1 MANKKNVE
9 TNKKNTEI
17 KNKKSNEI
25 EQKKPTQKKKR
36 RLHSHL
42 KVNIPLFQSLMMI
55 LPSLAKHAAAES
67 IDNSSDAADQ
77 VTANNVTEKDV
88 TDDHS
93 KADSS
98 AVALQEAQTSDSDV
112 NSTLNAS
119 HAPHG
124 SSSHLVPSHHLSTL
138 SHPQVHYIPSVSMP
152 TISSGSNGQPTHS
165 NAPKTPAL
173 PVTFMPE
180 VIKGTYGEL
189 HVDANGQYTFVLNP
203 NSPQYILL
211 NQHQPGTDHFALH
224 LSNGSSIIV
233 QIPVTGKQDTPSI
246 SGDLTGVVT
255 EDHNIDS
262 QGLLHANGKID
273 VIDPDQNESSVTP
286 EVISGKY
293 GSLTID
299 ADGHWQYQVD
309 NSLSNVQALTAA
321 TSLHESF
328 TIHTKDGTPQTI
340 DMTIGGN
347 DDNAVITGMGKGS
360 VTEESQLQTSGTLS
374 VIDADTGE
382 AHFSNTDIVGSF
394 GTLHLTDSGKW
405 TYDLDNTNPAVQA
418 LGQGSTATDPFT
430 VHSADGTPHNVTI
443 NVRGTNDNPV
453 VSSQSP
459 HLPSK
464 ANISAPPS
472 GLGKTIYEDVNVQ
485 NGHLHTGGQL
495 HVDDKDFNEST
506 FLPENLHGA
515 YGELKL
521 TSQGTWS
528 YIANN
533 NNPNIEQ
540 LNNGDTLTERFKIH
554 TKDGSVFE
562 LNVYINGT
570 NDKATVS
577 TATVS
582 IDETDRAVTASGTLT
597 STDVDNADNTFTP
610 NSISGT
616 NGDLTIDANGH
627 WSFTANSAFN
637 QLNVGDKVE
646 ETFTVSSV
654 DGTPSTI
661 KVTINGTNDKATV
674 SSATVTIDETDKAVT
689 TSGTLTSTDVDN
701 PDNTFTPG
709 SISGTNGDLTID
721 ANGHWTFTANSTF
734 NQLNVGDKVEET
746 FTVSSIDG
754 TTSTIKVTLN
764 GTNDKATVSSAT
776 VAIDEIDKAVTTSG
790 TLTST
795 DVDNPNNTFTPD
807 SISGTN
813 GDLTID
819 ANGHW
824 AFAANSAFNQLNVGD
839 KVEESFTVSSVDGTP
854 STIKVTING
863 TNDAATVSSATVAID
878 ETDTAISTSGT
889 LTSTDVDNPDN
900 AFTPDSIT
908 GTNGDLTIDAN
919 GHWAFTANSAFNQ
932 LNVGDKVE
940 ETFTV
945 SSIDGTPSTIKVTIN
960 GTNDAAT
967 VSTATVAVDETDTA
981 ISTSGTLTSTNV
993 DNPDNA
999 FTPDSITG
1007 TNGDLTIDANGHW
1020 NFTANSAFNQLNVGD
1035 KIEETFT
1042 VSSIDGT
1049 TSTIKVMINGT
1060 NDTAT
1065 VSTATVSVDETD
1077 SAITTSGTLTST
1089 DVDNPDNTF
1098 TPDSIAGTNGDLTI
1112 DANGLWSFTANSA
1125 FNQLNVGDKVE
1136 ETFTVSSVDGTTSTI
1151 KVTINGTNDAAT
1163 VSSATVAIDETD
1175 KATTTSGTLTSTD
1188 VDNPDNAFTPD
1199 SISGTNGDL
1208 TIDATGHWVFTA
1220 NSAFNQLNIGDKVE
1234 ETFTVSS
1241 IDGTPSTI
1249 KVTINGT
1256 NDTATVSSATV
1267 AIDETD
1273 KAVTTSGTLTSI
1285 DVDNP
1290 DNAFTPDS
1298 ISGTNGDLTIDANGH
1313 WVFTANSAFNQLNVG
1328 DKVEETFTVSSVD
1341 GTPSTIK
1348 VTINGTNDTAT
1359 VSSAT
1364 VAIDETDIAV
1374 TTSGTLT
1381 STDVDNPDNA
1391 FTPDSIAG
1399 TNGNLTID
1407 TNGHWTFTANSAFNQ
1422 LNVGDKVEETFTVSS
1437 IDGTPSTIKVTI
1449 NGTNDAATV
1458 STATVSV
1465 DETDKAVTTS
1475 GTLTSTDVDNP
1486 DNTFAPDSISGT
1498 NGDLTIDATGHWVFI
1513 ANSAFNQLNVG
1524 DKVEETFTVSS
1535 IDGTPSTIKV
1545 TINGTN
1551 DAATVSSA
1559 TVAIDETDKAVTTS
1573 GTLTSTDVDN
1583 PDNAFQPDSISGTN
1597 GDLIIDASGHWMFT
1611 ANSAFNQLNVGDK
1624 VEETFTMSSV
1634 DGTPSTIKVTINGTN
1649 DTATVSSATVAI
1661 DETDK
1666 AVTTSGTLTS
1676 IDVDNPDNAFTPD
1689 SISGTNGDLTIDA
1702 TGHWVFIA
1710 NSAFNQLNVGDKVEE
1725 TFTVSSIDGTPST
1738 IKVTINGT
1746 NDAATVSSATVAID
1760 ETDKA
1765 VTTSGTLTST
1775 DVDNPDNTF
1784 TPDSIGGTNGNL
1796 TIDANGH
1803 WIFTANSA
1811 FNQLNIGDKVEES
1824 FTVSSV
1830 DGTPSTIK
1838 VMINGTNDT
1847 ATVSSAT
1854 VAIDETDKAVTTSGT
1869 LTSTDVDNPDNTFT
1883 PDSISGTNGDL
1894 TIDANGHWAFTANSA
1909 FNQLNVGDKVEE
1921 TFTVSS
1927 VDGTPSTIKVT
1938 INGTN
1943 DAATV
1948 SSATVAID
1956 ETDKAVTTSGTLTST
1971 DVDNPDNT
1979 FTPDSISGTNGDLTI
1994 DANGHWVFTAS
2005 SSFNQL
2011 NVGDKVEETFTVS
2024 SIDGTASTI
2033 KVTINGTNDK
2043 ATVSTAT
2050 VSVDETDK
2058 AVTTSGTLT
2067 STDVDNPDNTFTP
2080 DSITGTNG
2088 NLTIGANGQWTFT
2101 PNSAFNQL
2109 NVGDKVEETFTVTS
2123 VDGTPSTIKVTINGT
2138 NDAATV
2144 SSATIAID
2152 ETDKAVTTS
2161 GTLTSTDVDN
2171 PDNTFTPDSIA
2182 GTNGNLTIG
2191 ANGQWTFTANSAFNQ
2206 LNVGDKVEETF
2217 TVSSVDGTP
2226 STIKVTINGTNDKA
2240 TVSSATVAIDET
2252 DKAVTTSGT
2261 LISND
2266 VDNPDNAFT
2275 PDSISGTNGDLTI
2288 DANGHWVFTA
2298 NSAFNQLNVGDKVE
2312 ETFTVSSIDGTPS
2325 TIKVTINGTND
2336 AATVSSAT
2344 VAIDETDKAVT
2355 TSGTLTSTDVDN
2367 PDNAFTPDSISGTNG
2382 DLTIDAN
2389 GHWTF
2394 TANSAFNQLNVGD
2407 KVEETFT
2414 VSSVDGTPST
2424 IKVTINGTNDAATV
2438 SSATVAIDETDK
2450 ATTTSGTLTS
2460 TDVDNPDNTFTP
2472 DSITGANGDLTID
2485 ANGHWAFTANSA
2497 FNQLNVGDKVEE
2509 TFTVSSVDGT
2519 SSTIKVTINGTNDVA
2534 TVSTATVSV
2543 DETDKAVTTSGTLTS
2558 TDVDNPD
2565 NTFTPDSIVGAN
2577 GDLTIDANGH
2587 WVFTANSAFNQLNV
2601 GDKVEE
2607 TFTVTSVDGTPSTIK
2622 VTINGTNDAA
2632 TVSSATV
2639 AIDETDK
2646 AVTTSGTLTS
2656 TDVDNTDNTFTPDSV
2671 VGSNGDL
2678 TIDANGHWT
2687 FTANSAFNQLN
2698 VGDKVEE
2705 TFTVSSIDG
2714 TPSTIKVTIN
2724 GTNDAATV
2732 SSATVAIDETD
2743 KAVTT
2748 SGTLTNTDVDNP
2760 DNTFTPDSIS
2770 GTNGD
2775 LTIDTN
2781 GHWVFTANST
2791 FNQLNVGDK
2800 VEETFTVS
2808 SIDGTP
2814 STIKIT
2820 INGTNDKAVISGTSA
2835 GAVTEESQLQTSG
2848 SLTVTDV
2855 DAGQGHFSNT
2865 DIAGTLGTLH
2875 LTNSGTWTYDLDNT
2889 NPTVQ
2894 ALGKGTTATDTITV
2908 HSADGTPH
2916 QITIT
2921 VNGTNDKAI
2930 IGGTNSGAVTEESQ
2944 LQTSGT
2950 LTVTDVDTGEA
2961 HFSNTD
2967 IAGTLGTLHLT
2978 DNGTWT
2984 YDLDNTNP
2992 QVQALGKGA
3001 TATDTITVNSA
3012 DGTPHQITITVNGTN
3027 DTAVIGGTSAGA
3039 VTEETQLQTSG
3050 SLTITDTDTGEA
3062 HFSNTDIKGS
3072 LGTLHLTDAGQW
3084 TYDLDNTNPTVQALG
3099 KGAATT
3105 DTITVTSADGTTHQV
3120 TIAVNGTND
3129 KAIITGTNTG
3139 AVTEDQDLTNQLN
3152 VHPNYM
3158 LTQGKLFITDVD
3170 TNEATFPMQSGI
3182 VGDHGI
3188 GSFTLIPSGIWLF
3201 SADSKQAAVQALGV
3215 GETLT
3220 ESTTITSVDGTQ
3232 KTILI
3237 TINGTNDAPVITPV
3251 ATQTVT
3257 EDGSKT
3263 ITFHATDIDTTDTL
3277 TPSVSATHGSASLN
3291 AQGEIVFT
3299 PDANYN
3305 GPASVVLSVTDGH
3318 TTTSQT
3324 INVDVTPANDAPVI
3338 NPIVPVS
3345 ATEDGAVVTGQLTS
3359 TDIDTGDTATFTT
3372 TSTQGGFTLNADGS
3386 YNLDPTDASFQHLKA
3401 GEISTFTIP
3410 VTVTDS
3416 AGATDTKDLVITVT
3430 GTNDTPVISGVDTGA
3445 LKEDVSVNPQ
3455 SNELTATGKL
3465 DIVDIDT
3472 GEGSFISHGFNK
3484 TALQGHYG
3492 KLEISQ
3498 DGSWSYS
3505 ADNSQTAIQSLGEGE
3520 QLTDTIKVTSKDG
3533 TTHDVVVTINGTND
3547 TAVIGGTSAGAV
3559 TEETQ
3564 LQTSGTLTVTD
3575 TDTGEAHFANTDIQ
3589 GTLGTLHLTDNGA
3602 WTYDLDNTNPA
3613 VQALGNGAT
3622 ATDTITVHSA
3632 DGTPHQVTITVNGTN
3647 DNAVVGGVDTASVTE
3662 KAAGDNMSPDHAQS
3676 GMATLRVST
3685 LNANGHLSV
3694 IDPDSGQSGFAD
3706 NNVGYNYHGT
3716 YGDLILNPNGDWNY
3730 YADAG
3735 SLSHIGGRP
3744 TTRGSAIDKLGEGE
3758 TLTDTITV
3766 HTKDG
3771 TPHNI
3776 VITINGS
3783 NDRPYCSS
3791 EVQLNAGTE
3800 DTRQT
3805 ITAAQLLQNSID
3817 VDKNDSGLLTV
3828 ANLHP
3833 DHGSILDNQNGTYT
3847 FTPEKDYNGK
3857 VHFTYDVK
3865 DAHGDVTHT
3874 GATSSLSAVADK
3886 AVISGSD
3893 TGTIIEDHNVGHS
3906 SLQPV
3911 VASGLLSVTDPDAGQ
3926 DHFQVNLLLGE
3937 QAIHDPFGGFLRIT
3951 PSGAWGY
3958 EVANSRLQSLAEGE
3972 VEKVVYRVYSA
3983 DHTAHDI
3990 TITVTGT
3997 NDQPSITATTLAHGT
4012 EDTHYQ
4018 MQVSQ
4023 FGFSDIDTG
4032 DTLHSI
4038 AITDLPSATQGKF
4051 VLDGHDV
4058 TAGQHI
4064 PTADIS
4070 KLQFIPAQDFN
4081 GDVQFKYTVND
4092 GHDDSQE
4099 ATNTLHIDA
4108 VGDKAVISGV
4118 DTGDVY
4124 ENRNPDMSP
4133 DFAQSGMAHLT
4144 NSMIHVEGQLTI
4156 IDPDTGE
4163 NSFDSKGIGY
4173 TYHGK
4178 YGHLILNTDGKW
4190 FYGVATGTADVN
4202 GGLTTNVGSTI
4213 DQLGANETLTDTITI
4228 QSKDGTT
4235 HDIVITIHGDN
4246 DRPYCSSEVQLNS
4259 GKEDLAQTIT
4269 ATELLAN
4276 TIDVDSNDLGKLTVA
4291 NLHADHGSI
4300 LDNQDGTYTFT
4311 PTKDYNG
4318 QIHFS
4323 YDVTDAHG
4331 GTTHTGAS
4339 TTLTATPDG
4348 AIISE
4353 VTTDHVTEDGSHSSH
4368 NAGVTTELAN
4378 GRLQVVDPDSGENK
4392 FQYSQFGESTVH
4404 DPFGGMLRIDSMG
4417 NWGYSVNNA
4426 NLQHLAQGQTET
4438 VIYRVHSYDGT
4449 AYELHIDVVGTNDA
4463 PTVTQV
4469 ALSNGTE
4476 DTHYQMQA
4484 SQFGFTDV
4492 DSGDTLHSV
4501 AITDLPPATQGKFV
4515 LDGHDVTAG
4524 QHIPTA
4530 DISKL
4535 QFVPA
4540 QDFNGDVQF
4549 KYTVNDGHDDSQEAT
4564 NTLHIDAVGDTAV
4577 ITGTTTGDVDEGHG
4591 TYHDRSPN
4599 YAQLGMA
4606 KLTNDPL
4613 YTDGKLEIIDPD
4625 TGEAQFDTKGIGYS
4639 YHGTYGQLIL
4649 NADGNWHYKVT
4660 VGSNQQNVA
4669 TKIDQLGD
4677 GQELTDTI
4685 TIYSKDGTAQ
4695 DIVITIHGDN
4705 DRPYIS
4711 SEVTLSTGTEDTALT
4726 FTKADLLANTVDV
4739 DANDAGKLSIA
4750 NLLVDHGSVVDNKD
4764 GTYTFTPTKDYNGQV
4779 HFSYDVTDAHG
4790 GTTHTGANTSLAAVN
4805 DAATFT
4811 GDSSSI
4817 KEDTNIHHNA
4827 HITGSATIPDAL
4839 SCHGHLI
4846 VSDADGHGEAALDLK
4861 GQPKISL
4868 DGTYGH
4874 FDITS
4879 TGTWVYKADNK
4890 STPIQDLDN
4899 GQTLTDSIEVTS
4911 KDGTKHSITVTING
4925 TTDDPTLHSLSDSGV
4940 QHSGPVEGNLLTGSG
4955 TDQGL
4960 SGAATDTDS
4969 NAHLVLQDI
4978 QIKDPV
4984 SGYVAVRPGQPHTMA
4999 GIGTLAI
5006 EANGHYTFTPEA
5018 GFTGKVPSMVYRVGD
5033 DGGNPIGDSS
5043 QNSLSIEVT
5052 PPLQHAPT
5060 VTGQTVS
5067 TNEDITRTITTSEFG
5082 YSDQDGDALQFV
5094 TISSIPSH
5102 GSLLL
5107 NGNAVTANQQISKAD
5122 LDAGHLT
5129 FTPNNN
5135 ENGANYAQFTFTA
5148 NDGHK
5153 NSAGATMVVDVNAV
5167 NDAPIVG
5174 SSFISS
5180 LEDKP
5185 HAFTTADF
5193 KYSDIDGD
5201 ALNHIT
5207 ITNVAHG
5214 VLSLNGT
5221 TVNVGDDVSASD
5233 VSSLIFTPTH
5243 NYFSSGVSGL
5253 GAVQFTA
5260 NDGHLD
5266 SKEGSI
5272 LINIASVADPATFS
5286 GDSTGVAK
5294 EDITLQASGTLTAS
5308 DPDGTAGFTAVQG
5321 GAGIAGSKGYGHA
5334 HIDVNGHWTYDLD
5347 NNHPI
5352 VQQLGEGQT
5361 DTETITVQS
5370 ADGTHHD
5377 IVVTITGTNDAPIL
5391 GVNQTS
5397 STAGTLTETD
5407 VDVNDTHTFSIVS
5420 STGQFGSLSVD
5431 PNTGDYIY
5439 TPNTSITGMSY
5450 NSATNSYH
5458 GVDVFEVKVSDGH
5471 TEDSKFITFDA
5482 SGHVTMSPTGSLVT
5496 STTVLHQPVVTTT
5509 QPTLPSGTNVAPTN
5523 TVTLDLASTSDSGS
5537 SQTDNLTNDT
5547 TPTITG
5553 HTDIPFSKVTI
5564 YDGSTPVGH
5573 SVSDASGQYS
5583 VAVSSLSEGDHNLS
5597 AKALAPSSVLPA
5609 TSSLLSVHI
5618 DTQVHVGIQTDPI
5631 TADNVINAQESNS
5644 SIDITGSVSGD
5655 YNAGDIVT
5663 LDVNRTQ
5670 HTGVVDAKGHYS
5682 IAVPGSELIA
5692 DADQKI
5698 EASVAVTDTAGNS
5711 AHATADVTYQVDTQ
5725 VSVPTITFEN
5735 AGADNLYS
5743 KAEIARGQANT
5754 ITATVTPPGDAKIG
5768 EHLVVNGQDH
5778 VLDAH
5783 TLQHGIQIEV
5793 HPGSN
5798 VQATMTDE
5806 HGNTAGS
5813 QGFAASAI
5821 PEPIIVRP
5829 PSGSHQVSGTLGVPP
5844 LLPSLTPVPTAQSGW
5859 RIHLP
5864 NGQYVTSH
5872 HGQYGTL
5879 TIDPQTGHLHYQE
5892 QAQVHTGPHGSAS
5905 GIGQHEDKFEVALQ
5919 GSNQD
5924 EVVAHVNIQI
5934 LSHGPGNS
5942 GKLTVGTEVVDMTIT
5957 PLVHT
5962 SHPAPPPPPP
5972 VQHDEPDMASQ
5983 ADFTVT
5989 LSDDSNLDL
5998 TQQTHQEP
6006 DQKTSHH
6013 GAAAYLDAL
6022 GIKPDATSTT
6032 VHDQPAD
6039 MDIVLAQVD
6048 QQDATTHDQAHLD
6061 MSDALEH
6068 HDANINHNQDDEHH
6082 HNDIDGLPD
6091 IDPNS

>member
-1 MANKKNVE
+1 MIKMANKKNVKA
-9 TNKKNTEI
+9 NKKNTEI
-17 KNKKSNEI
+17 KNKKSNEL

-67 IDNSSDAADQ
+67 IDNASDAADQ

-138 SHPQVHYIPSVSMP
+138 SHPQVHYIPSVSIP

-165 NAPKTPAL
+165 NAPTTPAL

-189 HVDANGQYTFVLNP
+189 HVDANGQYTFILNP

-347 DDNAVITGMGKGS
+347 DDNAFITGVDAGTLTEDLTTQVQGQLSVTDSDLGEDHFQASQVTSNFGTLSITKGGAWTYNLDNNNPVVQKLGQGSTATDIVTVHSADGTAHQVMVTINGTNDHAVITSSSANSPSSFFAIGTSNGSSQVTEDKDLTVSGQLNITDIDSKEAHFSNSDLKGTLGTLHLKDNGDWS
-360 VTEESQLQTSGTLS
+360 YDLDNKNPQVQALGQGSTTTDIITIHSADGTPHQIAITVNGTNDKAVISGTSSGAVTEETQLQTSGTLA
-374 VIDADTGE
+374 VTDVDTGE
-382 AHFSNTDIVGSF
+382 AHFATSSTGSTDIAGSF
-394 GTLHLTDSGKW
+394 GTLHLTDTGSW
-405 TYDLDNTNPAVQA
+405 TYDLDNKNPAVQA
-418 LGQGSTATDPFT
+418 LGKGATATDTIT
-430 VHSADGTPHNVTI
+430 VHSADGTPHQVTI
-443 NVRGTNDNPV
+443 
-453 VSSQSP
+453 
-459 HLPSK
+459 
-464 ANISAPPS
+464 
-472 GLGKTIYEDVNVQ
+472 
-485 NGHLHTGGQL
+485 
-495 HVDDKDFNEST
+495 
-506 FLPENLHGA
+506 
-515 YGELKL
+515 
-521 TSQGTWS
+521 
-528 YIANN
+528 
-533 NNPNIEQ
+533 
-540 LNNGDTLTERFKIH
+540 
-554 TKDGSVFE
+554 
-562 LNVYINGT
+562 
-570 NDKATVS
+570 TV
-577 TATVS
+577 
-582 IDETDRAVTASGTLT
+582 
-597 STDVDNADNTFTP
+597 
-610 NSISGT
+610 
-616 NGDLTIDANGH
+616 
-627 WSFTANSAFN
+627 
-637 QLNVGDKVE
+637 
-646 ETFTVSSV
+646 
-654 DGTPSTI
+654 
-661 KVTINGTNDKATV
+661 
-674 SSATVTIDETDKAVT
+674 
-689 TSGTLTSTDVDN
+689 
-701 PDNTFTPG
+701 
-709 SISGTNGDLTID
+709 
-721 ANGHWTFTANSTF
+721 
-734 NQLNVGDKVEET
+734 
-746 FTVSSIDG
+746 
-754 TTSTIKVTLN
+754 
-764 GTNDKATVSSAT
+764 
-776 VAIDEIDKAVTTSG
+776 
-790 TLTST
+790 
-795 DVDNPNNTFTPD
+795 
-807 SISGTN
+807 
-813 GDLTID
+813 
-819 ANGHW
+819 
-824 AFAANSAFNQLNVGD
+824 
-839 KVEESFTVSSVDGTP
+839 
-854 STIKVTING
+854 
-863 TNDAATVSSATVAID
+863 
-878 ETDTAISTSGT
+878 
-889 LTSTDVDNPDN
+889 
-900 AFTPDSIT
+900 
-908 GTNGDLTIDAN
+908 
-919 GHWAFTANSAFNQ
+919 
-932 LNVGDKVE
+932 
-940 ETFTV
+940 
-945 SSIDGTPSTIKVTIN
+945 
-960 GTNDAAT
+960 
-967 VSTATVAVDETDTA
+967 
-981 ISTSGTLTSTNV
+981 
-993 DNPDNA
+993 
-999 FTPDSITG
+999 
-1007 TNGDLTIDANGHW
+1007 
-1020 NFTANSAFNQLNVGD
+1020 
-1035 KIEETFT
+1035 
-1042 VSSIDGT
+1042 
-1049 TSTIKVMINGT
+1049 
-1060 NDTAT
+1060 
-1065 VSTATVSVDETD
+1065 
-1077 SAITTSGTLTST
+1077 
-1089 DVDNPDNTF
+1089 
-1098 TPDSIAGTNGDLTI
+1098 
-1112 DANGLWSFTANSA
+1112 
-1125 FNQLNVGDKVE
+1125 
-1136 ETFTVSSVDGTTSTI
+1136 
-1151 KVTINGTNDAAT
+1151 
-1163 VSSATVAIDETD
+1163 
-1175 KATTTSGTLTSTD
+1175 
-1188 VDNPDNAFTPD
+1188 
-1199 SISGTNGDL
+1199 
-1208 TIDATGHWVFTA
+1208 
-1220 NSAFNQLNIGDKVE
+1220 
-1234 ETFTVSS
+1234 
-1241 IDGTPSTI
+1241 
-1249 KVTINGT
+1249 
-1256 NDTATVSSATV
+1256 
-1267 AIDETD
+1267 
-1273 KAVTTSGTLTSI
+1273 
-1285 DVDNP
+1285 
-1290 DNAFTPDS
+1290 
-1298 ISGTNGDLTIDANGH
+1298 
-1313 WVFTANSAFNQLNVG
+1313 
-1328 DKVEETFTVSSVD
+1328 
-1341 GTPSTIK
+1341 
-1348 VTINGTNDTAT
+1348 
-1359 VSSAT
+1359 
-1364 VAIDETDIAV
+1364 
-1374 TTSGTLT
+1374 
-1381 STDVDNPDNA
+1381 
-1391 FTPDSIAG
+1391 
-1399 TNGNLTID
+1399 
-1407 TNGHWTFTANSAFNQ
+1407 
-1422 LNVGDKVEETFTVSS
+1422 
-1437 IDGTPSTIKVTI
+1437 
-1449 NGTNDAATV
+1449 
-1458 STATVSV
+1458 
-1465 DETDKAVTTS
+1465 
-1475 GTLTSTDVDNP
+1475 
-1486 DNTFAPDSISGT
+1486 
-1498 NGDLTIDATGHWVFI
+1498 
-1513 ANSAFNQLNVG
+1513 
-1524 DKVEETFTVSS
+1524 
-1535 IDGTPSTIKV
+1535 
-1545 TINGTN
+1545 
-1551 DAATVSSA
+1551 
-1559 TVAIDETDKAVTTS
+1559 
-1573 GTLTSTDVDN
+1573 
-1583 PDNAFQPDSISGTN
+1583 
-1597 GDLIIDASGHWMFT
+1597 
-1611 ANSAFNQLNVGDK
+1611 
-1624 VEETFTMSSV
+1624 
-1634 DGTPSTIKVTINGTN
+1634 
-1649 DTATVSSATVAI
+1649 
-1661 DETDK
+1661 
-1666 AVTTSGTLTS
+1666 
-1676 IDVDNPDNAFTPD
+1676 
-1689 SISGTNGDLTIDA
+1689 
-1702 TGHWVFIA
+1702 
-1710 NSAFNQLNVGDKVEE
+1710 
-1725 TFTVSSIDGTPST
+1725 
-1738 IKVTINGT
+1738 NGT

-1784 TPDSIGGTNGNL
+1784 TPDSITGSNGDL

-1803 WIFTANSA
+1803 WVFTAGSA
-1811 FNQLNIGDKVEES
+1811 FNQLNIGDKIEET
-1824 FTVSSV
+1824 FTVSSI

-1838 VMINGTNDT
+1838 VTINGTNDK

-1869 LTSTDVDNPDNTFT
+1869 LTSIDVDNPDN
-1883 PDSISGTNGDL
+1883 
-1894 TIDANGHWAFTANSA
+1894 A
-1909 FNQLNVGDKVEE
+1909 
-1921 TFTVSS
+1921 
-1927 VDGTPSTIKVT
+1927 
-1938 INGTN
+1938 
-1943 DAATV
+1943 
-1948 SSATVAID
+1948 
-1956 ETDKAVTTSGTLTST
+1956 
-1971 DVDNPDNT
+1971 
-1979 FTPDSISGTNGDLTI
+1979 
-1994 DANGHWVFTAS
+1994 
-2005 SSFNQL
+2005 
-2011 NVGDKVEETFTVS
+2011 
-2024 SIDGTASTI
+2024 
-2033 KVTINGTNDK
+2033 
-2043 ATVSTAT
+2043 
-2050 VSVDETDK
+2050 
-2058 AVTTSGTLT
+2058 
-2067 STDVDNPDNTFTP
+2067 FTP

-2101 PNSAFNQL
+2101 ANSAFNQL

-2171 PDNTFTPDSIA
+2171 PDNTFTPDSI
-2182 GTNGNLTIG
+2182 
-2191 ANGQWTFTANSAFNQ
+2191 
-2206 LNVGDKVEETF
+2206 
-2217 TVSSVDGTP
+2217 
-2226 STIKVTINGTNDKA
+2226 
-2240 TVSSATVAIDET
+2240 
-2252 DKAVTTSGT
+2252 
-2261 LISND
+2261 
-2266 VDNPDNAFT
+2266 
-2275 PDSISGTNGDLTI
+2275 
-2288 DANGHWVFTA
+2288 
-2298 NSAFNQLNVGDKVE
+2298 
-2312 ETFTVSSIDGTPS
+2312 
-2325 TIKVTINGTND
+2325 
-2336 AATVSSAT
+2336 
-2344 VAIDETDKAVT
+2344 
-2355 TSGTLTSTDVDN
+2355 
-2367 PDNAFTPDSISGTNG
+2367 
-2382 DLTIDAN
+2382 
-2389 GHWTF
+2389 
-2394 TANSAFNQLNVGD
+2394 
-2407 KVEETFT
+2407 
-2414 VSSVDGTPST
+2414 
-2424 IKVTINGTNDAATV
+2424 
-2438 SSATVAIDETDK
+2438 
-2450 ATTTSGTLTS
+2450 
-2460 TDVDNPDNTFTP
+2460 
-2472 DSITGANGDLTID
+2472 TGANGDLTID
-2485 ANGHWAFTANSA
+2485 ANGHWA
-2497 FNQLNVGDKVEE
+2497 
-2509 TFTVSSVDGT
+2509 
-2519 SSTIKVTINGTNDVA
+2519 
-2534 TVSTATVSV
+2534 
-2543 DETDKAVTTSGTLTS
+2543 
-2558 TDVDNPD
+2558 
-2565 NTFTPDSIVGAN
+2565 
-2577 GDLTIDANGH
+2577 
-2587 WVFTANSAFNQLNV
+2587 FTANSAFNQLNV

-2656 TDVDNTDNTFTPDSV
+2656 TDVDNPDNSFTPGAIS
-2671 VGSNGDL
+2671 GTNGDL
-2678 TIDANGHWT
+2678 TIDATGHWA

-2748 SGTLTNTDVDNP
+2748 SGTLTSIDVDNPDNAFTPDSITGTNGNLTIGANGQWTFTANSAFNQLNVGDKVEETFTVTSIDGTPSTIKVTINGTNDAATVSSATVAIDETDKAVTISGTLTSTDVDNP

-2775 LTIDTN
+2775 LTIDAN
-2781 GHWVFTANST
+2781 GHWAFTANSA

-2800 VEETFTVS
+2800 VEEIFTVS
-2808 SIDGTP
+2808 SIDGTS
-2814 STIKIT
+2814 STIKVT

-2855 DAGQGHFSNT
+2855 DAGQAHFSNT

-2950 LTVTDVDTGEA
+2950 VTVTDVDTGEA

-3027 DTAVIGGTSAGA
+3027 DTAVISGTSAGA

-3129 KAIITGTNTG
+3129 KAVITGTNTG

-3158 LTQGKLFITDVD
+3158 LTQGKLFISDVD

-3232 KTILI
+3232 KTILV

-3277 TPSVSATHGSASLN
+3277 TPSVSATHGRASLN

-3305 GPASVVLSVTDGH
+3305 GPATVVLSVTDGH

-3416 AGATDTKDLVITVT
+3416 VGATDTKDLVITVT

-3445 LKEDVSVNPQ
+3445 LKEDVSANPQ

-3472 GEGSFISHGFNK
+3472 GEGSFVSHGFNK

-3547 TAVIGGTSAGAV
+3547 KAVIGGSNTGAV
-3559 TEETQ
+3559 TEESQ

-3575 TDTGEAHFANTDIQ
+3575 VDTGEAHFANTDIQ
-3589 GTLGTLHLTDNGA
+3589 GSLGTLHLTDNGA

-3685 LNANGHLSV
+3685 LKANGHLSV

-3716 YGDLILNPNGDWNY
+3716 YGDLILNPNGDWDY

-3865 DAHGDVTHT
+3865 DAHGGVTHT

-3997 NDQPSITATTLAHGT
+3997 NDQPTITATTLAHGT

-4018 MQVSQ
+4018 MQSSQ
-4023 FGFSDIDTG
+4023 FGFNDIDTG

-4038 AITDLPSATQGKF
+4038 AITDLPPATQGKF

-4070 KLQFIPAQDFN
+4070 KLQFVPAQDFN

-4092 GHDDSQE
+4092 GHVDSQE

-4291 NLHADHGSI
+4291 NL
-4300 LDNQDGTYTFT
+4300 
-4311 PTKDYNG
+4311 
-4318 QIHFS
+4318 
-4323 YDVTDAHG
+4323 
-4331 GTTHTGAS
+4331 
-4339 TTLTATPDG
+4339 
-4348 AIISE
+4348 
-4353 VTTDHVTEDGSHSSH
+4353 
-4368 NAGVTTELAN
+4368 
-4378 GRLQVVDPDSGENK
+4378 
-4392 FQYSQFGESTVH
+4392 
-4404 DPFGGMLRIDSMG
+4404 
-4417 NWGYSVNNA
+4417 
-4426 NLQHLAQGQTET
+4426 
-4438 VIYRVHSYDGT
+4438 
-4449 AYELHIDVVGTNDA
+4449 
-4463 PTVTQV
+4463 
-4469 ALSNGTE
+4469 
-4476 DTHYQMQA
+4476 
-4484 SQFGFTDV
+4484 
-4492 DSGDTLHSV
+4492 
-4501 AITDLPPATQGKFV
+4501 
-4515 LDGHDVTAG
+4515 
-4524 QHIPTA
+4524 
-4530 DISKL
+4530 
-4535 QFVPA
+4535 
-4540 QDFNGDVQF
+4540 
-4549 KYTVNDGHDDSQEAT
+4549 
-4564 NTLHIDAVGDTAV
+4564 
-4577 ITGTTTGDVDEGHG
+4577 
-4591 TYHDRSPN
+4591 
-4599 YAQLGMA
+4599 
-4606 KLTNDPL
+4606 
-4613 YTDGKLEIIDPD
+4613 
-4625 TGEAQFDTKGIGYS
+4625 
-4639 YHGTYGQLIL
+4639 
-4649 NADGNWHYKVT
+4649 
-4660 VGSNQQNVA
+4660 
-4669 TKIDQLGD
+4669 
-4677 GQELTDTI
+4677 
-4685 TIYSKDGTAQ
+4685 
-4695 DIVITIHGDN
+4695 
-4705 DRPYIS
+4705 
-4711 SEVTLSTGTEDTALT
+4711 
-4726 FTKADLLANTVDV
+4726 
-4739 DANDAGKLSIA
+4739 
-4750 NLLVDHGSVVDNKD
+4750 LVDHGSVVDNKD

-4790 GTTHTGANTSLAAVN
+4790 GTTHTGAITTLAAVN
-4805 DAATFT
+4805 DAATFA

-4839 SCHGHLI
+4839 YCHGHLI

-4890 STPIQDLDN
+4890 STQIQDLDN

-4925 TTDDPTLHSLSDSGV
+4925 TTDAPTLHSLSDSGV

-5067 TNEDITRTITTSEFG
+5067 TNEDITRTFTTSEFG

-5094 TISSIPSH
+5094 TISSLPSH
-5102 GSLLL
+5102 GLLLL

-5129 FTPNNN
+5129 FTPSNN

-5153 NSAGATMVVDVNAV
+5153 NSASATMVVDVNAV

-5370 ADGTHHD
+5370 ADRTHHD

-5407 VDVNDTHTFSIVS
+5407 VDVNDTHMFSVVS

-5431 PNTGDYIY
+5431 PDTGDYIY

-5496 STTVLHQPVVTTT
+5496 STTVPHQPVVTAT

-5618 DTQVHVGIQTDPI
+5618 DTQVHVGIQTDLI
-5631 TADNVINAQESNS
+5631 TADNVINAQESNR

-5655 YNAGDIVT
+5655 FNAGDIVT
-5663 LDVNRTQ
+5663 LDVNGTQ

-5698 EASVAVTDTAGNS
+5698 EASVAITDTAGNS

-6013 GAAAYLDAL
+6013 GAAAYLDVL

-6048 QQDATTHDQAHLD
+6048 QPDAATHDQAHLD

>member
-112 NSTLNAS
+112 NSTLSAS
-119 HAPHG
+119 HAAHG

-165 NAPKTPAL
+165 NAPTTPAL

-233 QIPVTGKQDTPSI
+233 QIPITGKQDTPSI
-246 SGDLTGVVT
+246 SGDLTGIVT

-293 GSLTID
+293 GSLTIN

-347 DDNAVITGMGKGS
+347 DDNAVITGVDAGTLTEDLTTQVQGQLSVTDSDLGEDHFQASQVTSNFGTLSITKDGAWTYSLDNNNPVVQRLGQGSTATDIVTVHSADGTAHQVMVTINGTNDHAVITSSTANSPSSFFAIGTSNGSSQVTEDKDLTVSGQLNITDIDSKEAHFSNSDLKGTLGTLHLKDNGDWS
-360 VTEESQLQTSGTLS
+360 YDLDNKNPKVQALGQGSATTDIITIHSADGTPHQIAITVNGTNDKAVISGTSAGVVTEESQLQASGTLA
-374 VIDADTGE
+374 VTDVDTGE

-394 GTLHLTDSGKW
+394 GTLHLTDTGSW
-405 TYDLDNTNPAVQA
+405 TYDLDNTNPNVQA
-418 LGQGSTATDPFT
+418 LGKGATATDTIT
-430 VHSADGTPHNVTI
+430 VHSADGTPHQVTI
-443 NVRGTNDNPV
+443 
-453 VSSQSP
+453 
-459 HLPSK
+459 
-464 ANISAPPS
+464 
-472 GLGKTIYEDVNVQ
+472 
-485 NGHLHTGGQL
+485 
-495 HVDDKDFNEST
+495 
-506 FLPENLHGA
+506 
-515 YGELKL
+515 
-521 TSQGTWS
+521 
-528 YIANN
+528 
-533 NNPNIEQ
+533 
-540 LNNGDTLTERFKIH
+540 
-554 TKDGSVFE
+554 
-562 LNVYINGT
+562 
-570 NDKATVS
+570 TV
-577 TATVS
+577 
-582 IDETDRAVTASGTLT
+582 
-597 STDVDNADNTFTP
+597 
-610 NSISGT
+610 
-616 NGDLTIDANGH
+616 
-627 WSFTANSAFN
+627 
-637 QLNVGDKVE
+637 
-646 ETFTVSSV
+646 
-654 DGTPSTI
+654 
-661 KVTINGTNDKATV
+661 
-674 SSATVTIDETDKAVT
+674 
-689 TSGTLTSTDVDN
+689 
-701 PDNTFTPG
+701 
-709 SISGTNGDLTID
+709 
-721 ANGHWTFTANSTF
+721 
-734 NQLNVGDKVEET
+734 
-746 FTVSSIDG
+746 
-754 TTSTIKVTLN
+754 
-764 GTNDKATVSSAT
+764 
-776 VAIDEIDKAVTTSG
+776 
-790 TLTST
+790 
-795 DVDNPNNTFTPD
+795 
-807 SISGTN
+807 
-813 GDLTID
+813 
-819 ANGHW
+819 
-824 AFAANSAFNQLNVGD
+824 
-839 KVEESFTVSSVDGTP
+839 
-854 STIKVTING
+854 NG
-863 TNDAATVSSATVAID
+863 TNDAATVSSATV
-878 ETDTAISTSGT
+878 S
-889 LTSTDVDNPDN
+889 
-900 AFTPDSIT
+900 
-908 GTNGDLTIDAN
+908 
-919 GHWAFTANSAFNQ
+919 
-932 LNVGDKVE
+932 
-940 ETFTV
+940 
-945 SSIDGTPSTIKVTIN
+945 
-960 GTNDAAT
+960 
-967 VSTATVAVDETDTA
+967 VA
-981 ISTSGTLTSTNV
+981 
-993 DNPDNA
+993 
-999 FTPDSITG
+999 
-1007 TNGDLTIDANGHW
+1007 
-1020 NFTANSAFNQLNVGD
+1020 
-1035 KIEETFT
+1035 
-1042 VSSIDGT
+1042 
-1049 TSTIKVMINGT
+1049 
-1060 NDTAT
+1060 
-1065 VSTATVSVDETD
+1065 
-1077 SAITTSGTLTST
+1077 
-1089 DVDNPDNTF
+1089 
-1098 TPDSIAGTNGDLTI
+1098 
-1112 DANGLWSFTANSA
+1112 
-1125 FNQLNVGDKVE
+1125 
-1136 ETFTVSSVDGTTSTI
+1136 
-1151 KVTINGTNDAAT
+1151 
-1163 VSSATVAIDETD
+1163 
-1175 KATTTSGTLTSTD
+1175 
-1188 VDNPDNAFTPD
+1188 
-1199 SISGTNGDL
+1199 
-1208 TIDATGHWVFTA
+1208 
-1220 NSAFNQLNIGDKVE
+1220 
-1234 ETFTVSS
+1234 
-1241 IDGTPSTI
+1241 
-1249 KVTINGT
+1249 
-1256 NDTATVSSATV
+1256 
-1267 AIDETD
+1267 
-1273 KAVTTSGTLTSI
+1273 
-1285 DVDNP
+1285 
-1290 DNAFTPDS
+1290 
-1298 ISGTNGDLTIDANGH
+1298 
-1313 WVFTANSAFNQLNVG
+1313 
-1328 DKVEETFTVSSVD
+1328 
-1341 GTPSTIK
+1341 
-1348 VTINGTNDTAT
+1348 
-1359 VSSAT
+1359 
-1364 VAIDETDIAV
+1364 
-1374 TTSGTLT
+1374 
-1381 STDVDNPDNA
+1381 
-1391 FTPDSIAG
+1391 
-1399 TNGNLTID
+1399 
-1407 TNGHWTFTANSAFNQ
+1407 
-1422 LNVGDKVEETFTVSS
+1422 
-1437 IDGTPSTIKVTI
+1437 
-1449 NGTNDAATV
+1449 
-1458 STATVSV
+1458 
-1465 DETDKAVTTS
+1465 
-1475 GTLTSTDVDNP
+1475 
-1486 DNTFAPDSISGT
+1486 
-1498 NGDLTIDATGHWVFI
+1498 
-1513 ANSAFNQLNVG
+1513 
-1524 DKVEETFTVSS
+1524 
-1535 IDGTPSTIKV
+1535 
-1545 TINGTN
+1545 
-1551 DAATVSSA
+1551 
-1559 TVAIDETDKAVTTS
+1559 
-1573 GTLTSTDVDN
+1573 
-1583 PDNAFQPDSISGTN
+1583 
-1597 GDLIIDASGHWMFT
+1597 
-1611 ANSAFNQLNVGDK
+1611 
-1624 VEETFTMSSV
+1624 
-1634 DGTPSTIKVTINGTN
+1634 
-1649 DTATVSSATVAI
+1649 
-1661 DETDK
+1661 
-1666 AVTTSGTLTS
+1666 
-1676 IDVDNPDNAFTPD
+1676 
-1689 SISGTNGDLTIDA
+1689 
-1702 TGHWVFIA
+1702 
-1710 NSAFNQLNVGDKVEE
+1710 
-1725 TFTVSSIDGTPST
+1725 
-1738 IKVTINGT
+1738 
-1746 NDAATVSSATVAID
+1746 

-1784 TPDSIGGTNGNL
+1784 TPDSIT
-1796 TIDANGH
+1796 
-1803 WIFTANSA
+1803 
-1811 FNQLNIGDKVEES
+1811 
-1824 FTVSSV
+1824 
-1830 DGTPSTIK
+1830 
-1838 VMINGTNDT
+1838 
-1847 ATVSSAT
+1847 
-1854 VAIDETDKAVTTSGT
+1854 
-1869 LTSTDVDNPDNTFT
+1869 
-1883 PDSISGTNGDL
+1883 GTNGDL
-1894 TIDANGHWAFTANSA
+1894 TIDANGHWVFTANNA

-1921 TFTVSS
+1921 TFTVTS

-1956 ETDKAVTTSGTLTST
+1956 ETDKAVTTSGTLTSI

-1979 FTPDSISGTNGDLTI
+1979 FTPGSIAGTNGDLTI
-1994 DANGHWVFTAS
+1994 DATGHWV
-2005 SSFNQL
+2005 
-2011 NVGDKVEETFTVS
+2011 
-2024 SIDGTASTI
+2024 
-2033 KVTINGTNDK
+2033 
-2043 ATVSTAT
+2043 
-2050 VSVDETDK
+2050 
-2058 AVTTSGTLT
+2058 
-2067 STDVDNPDNTFTP
+2067 
-2080 DSITGTNG
+2080 
-2088 NLTIGANGQWTFT
+2088 
-2101 PNSAFNQL
+2101 
-2109 NVGDKVEETFTVTS
+2109 
-2123 VDGTPSTIKVTINGT
+2123 
-2138 NDAATV
+2138 
-2144 SSATIAID
+2144 
-2152 ETDKAVTTS
+2152 
-2161 GTLTSTDVDN
+2161 
-2171 PDNTFTPDSIA
+2171 
-2182 GTNGNLTIG
+2182 
-2191 ANGQWTFTANSAFNQ
+2191 
-2206 LNVGDKVEETF
+2206 
-2217 TVSSVDGTP
+2217 
-2226 STIKVTINGTNDKA
+2226 
-2240 TVSSATVAIDET
+2240 
-2252 DKAVTTSGT
+2252 
-2261 LISND
+2261 
-2266 VDNPDNAFT
+2266 
-2275 PDSISGTNGDLTI
+2275 
-2288 DANGHWVFTA
+2288 
-2298 NSAFNQLNVGDKVE
+2298 
-2312 ETFTVSSIDGTPS
+2312 
-2325 TIKVTINGTND
+2325 
-2336 AATVSSAT
+2336 
-2344 VAIDETDKAVT
+2344 
-2355 TSGTLTSTDVDN
+2355 
-2367 PDNAFTPDSISGTNG
+2367 
-2382 DLTIDAN
+2382 
-2389 GHWTF
+2389 
-2394 TANSAFNQLNVGD
+2394 
-2407 KVEETFT
+2407 
-2414 VSSVDGTPST
+2414 
-2424 IKVTINGTNDAATV
+2424 
-2438 SSATVAIDETDK
+2438 
-2450 ATTTSGTLTS
+2450 
-2460 TDVDNPDNTFTP
+2460 
-2472 DSITGANGDLTID
+2472 
-2485 ANGHWAFTANSA
+2485 FTANSA

-2543 DETDKAVTTSGTLTS
+2543 DETDKALTTSGTLTS

-2577 GDLTIDANGH
+2577 GDLTIDSNGHWVFTANSAFNQLNVGDKVEETFTVTSVDGTPSTIKVTINGTNDAATVSSATVAIDETDKAITTSGTLTSIDVDNPDNAFTPDSISGTNGDLTIDANGHWMFTANSAFNQLNVGDKVEETFTVSSVDGTPSTIKVTINGTNDTATVSSATVAIDETDKAVTTSGTLTSTDVDNPDNTFAPDSISGTNGDLTIDTNGHWVFTANSTFNQLNVGDKVEETFTVSSVDGTSSTIKVTINGTNDVATVSTATVSVDETDKALTTSGTLTSTDVDNPDNTFTPDSIVGANGDLTIDSNGH

-3129 KAIITGTNTG
+3129 KAVITGTNTG

-3232 KTILI
+3232 KTILV

-3305 GPASVVLSVTDGH
+3305 GPATVVLSVTDGH

-3345 ATEDGAVVTGQLTS
+3345 VTEDGAVVTGQLTS

-3372 TSTQGGFTLNADGS
+3372 TSIQGGFTLNADGS

-3472 GEGSFISHGFNK
+3472 GEGSFVSHGFNK

-3547 TAVIGGTSAGAV
+3547 KAVIGGSNTGAV
-3559 TEETQ
+3559 TEESQ

-3575 TDTGEAHFANTDIQ
+3575 VDTGEAHFANTDIQ
-3589 GTLGTLHLTDNGA
+3589 GSLGTLHLTDNGA

-3735 SLSHIGGRP
+3735 SLTHIGGRP

-3865 DAHGDVTHT
+3865 DAHGGVTHT

-3983 DHTAHDI
+3983 DNTAHDI

-3997 NDQPSITATTLAHGT
+3997 NDQPTITATTLAHGT

-4018 MQVSQ
+4018 MQSSQ
-4023 FGFSDIDTG
+4023 FGFNDIDTG

-4038 AITDLPSATQGKF
+4038 AITDLPPATQGKF

-4064 PTADIS
+4064 STADIT
-4070 KLQFIPAQDFN
+4070 KLQFVPAQDFN

-4092 GHDDSQE
+4092 GHVDSQE

-4108 VGDKAVISGV
+4108 IGDKAVISGV

-4133 DFAQSGMAHLT
+4133 NFAQPGMAHLT

-4276 TIDVDSNDLGKLTVA
+4276 TVDVDSNDLGKLT
-4291 NLHADHGSI
+4291 I
-4300 LDNQDGTYTFT
+4300 
-4311 PTKDYNG
+4311 
-4318 QIHFS
+4318 
-4323 YDVTDAHG
+4323 
-4331 GTTHTGAS
+4331 
-4339 TTLTATPDG
+4339 
-4348 AIISE
+4348 E
-4353 VTTDHVTEDGSHSSH
+4353 
-4368 NAGVTTELAN
+4368 
-4378 GRLQVVDPDSGENK
+4378 
-4392 FQYSQFGESTVH
+4392 
-4404 DPFGGMLRIDSMG
+4404 
-4417 NWGYSVNNA
+4417 
-4426 NLQHLAQGQTET
+4426 
-4438 VIYRVHSYDGT
+4438 
-4449 AYELHIDVVGTNDA
+4449 
-4463 PTVTQV
+4463 
-4469 ALSNGTE
+4469 
-4476 DTHYQMQA
+4476 
-4484 SQFGFTDV
+4484 
-4492 DSGDTLHSV
+4492 
-4501 AITDLPPATQGKFV
+4501 
-4515 LDGHDVTAG
+4515 
-4524 QHIPTA
+4524 
-4530 DISKL
+4530 
-4535 QFVPA
+4535 
-4540 QDFNGDVQF
+4540 
-4549 KYTVNDGHDDSQEAT
+4549 
-4564 NTLHIDAVGDTAV
+4564 
-4577 ITGTTTGDVDEGHG
+4577 
-4591 TYHDRSPN
+4591 
-4599 YAQLGMA
+4599 
-4606 KLTNDPL
+4606 
-4613 YTDGKLEIIDPD
+4613 
-4625 TGEAQFDTKGIGYS
+4625 
-4639 YHGTYGQLIL
+4639 
-4649 NADGNWHYKVT
+4649 
-4660 VGSNQQNVA
+4660 
-4669 TKIDQLGD
+4669 
-4677 GQELTDTI
+4677 
-4685 TIYSKDGTAQ
+4685 
-4695 DIVITIHGDN
+4695 
-4705 DRPYIS
+4705 
-4711 SEVTLSTGTEDTALT
+4711 
-4726 FTKADLLANTVDV
+4726 
-4739 DANDAGKLSIA
+4739 

-4805 DAATFT
+4805 DAATFA

-4890 STPIQDLDN
+4890 STQIQDLDN

-4925 TTDDPTLHSLSDSGV
+4925 TTDAPTLHSLSDSGV

-5102 GSLLL
+5102 GLLLL

-5253 GAVQFTA
+5253 GGVQFTA

-5397 STAGTLTETD
+5397 STTGTLTETD

-5496 STTVLHQPVVTTT
+5496 STTVPHQPVVTAT

-5663 LDVNRTQ
+5663 LDVNGTQ

-5698 EASVAVTDTAGNS
+5698 EASVAVTDSAGNS

-6006 DQKTSHH
+6006 DQKSSHH

-6048 QQDATTHDQAHLD
+6048 QPDAATHDQAHLD

-6082 HNDIDGLPD
+6082 HHNDIDGLPD

>member
-9 TNKKNTEI
+9 ANKKNTEI
-17 KNKKSNEI
+17 KNKKSNKL

-88 TDDHS
+88 TGDHN

-112 NSTLNAS
+112 NSTLSAS
-119 HAPHG
+119 HAAHG

-152 TISSGSNGQPTHS
+152 TISSGSNGQPIHS
-165 NAPKTPAL
+165 NAPTTPAL

-347 DDNAVITGMGKGS
+347 DDNAVITGVDAGVVTEDLTTQVQGQLSVTDSDLGEDHFQASQVTSNFGTLSITKDGAWTYSLDNNNPVVQRLGQGSTATDIVTVHSADGTAHQVMVTINGTNDHAVITSSTANSPSSFFAIGTSNGSSQVTEDKDLTVSGQLNITDIDSKEAHFSNSDLKGTLGTLHLKDNGDWTYDLDNKNPQVQALGQGS
-360 VTEESQLQTSGTLS
+360 ATTDIITIHSADGTPHQIAITVNGTNDKAVISGTSAGVVTEESQLQTSGTLA
-374 VIDADTGE
+374 VTDVDTGE
-382 AHFSNTDIVGSF
+382 AHFATSSTGSTDIAGSF
-394 GTLHLTDSGKW
+394 GMLHLTDSGAW
-405 TYDLDNTNPAVQA
+405 TYVLDNKNPNVQA
-418 LGQGSTATDPFT
+418 LGKGATATDTIT
-430 VHSADGTPHNVTI
+430 VHSADGTPHQVTI
-443 NVRGTNDNPV
+443 
-453 VSSQSP
+453 
-459 HLPSK
+459 
-464 ANISAPPS
+464 
-472 GLGKTIYEDVNVQ
+472 
-485 NGHLHTGGQL
+485 
-495 HVDDKDFNEST
+495 
-506 FLPENLHGA
+506 
-515 YGELKL
+515 
-521 TSQGTWS
+521 
-528 YIANN
+528 
-533 NNPNIEQ
+533 
-540 LNNGDTLTERFKIH
+540 
-554 TKDGSVFE
+554 
-562 LNVYINGT
+562 
-570 NDKATVS
+570 TV
-577 TATVS
+577 
-582 IDETDRAVTASGTLT
+582 
-597 STDVDNADNTFTP
+597 
-610 NSISGT
+610 
-616 NGDLTIDANGH
+616 
-627 WSFTANSAFN
+627 
-637 QLNVGDKVE
+637 
-646 ETFTVSSV
+646 
-654 DGTPSTI
+654 
-661 KVTINGTNDKATV
+661 
-674 SSATVTIDETDKAVT
+674 
-689 TSGTLTSTDVDN
+689 
-701 PDNTFTPG
+701 
-709 SISGTNGDLTID
+709 
-721 ANGHWTFTANSTF
+721 
-734 NQLNVGDKVEET
+734 
-746 FTVSSIDG
+746 
-754 TTSTIKVTLN
+754 
-764 GTNDKATVSSAT
+764 
-776 VAIDEIDKAVTTSG
+776 
-790 TLTST
+790 
-795 DVDNPNNTFTPD
+795 
-807 SISGTN
+807 
-813 GDLTID
+813 
-819 ANGHW
+819 
-824 AFAANSAFNQLNVGD
+824 
-839 KVEESFTVSSVDGTP
+839 
-854 STIKVTING
+854 
-863 TNDAATVSSATVAID
+863 
-878 ETDTAISTSGT
+878 
-889 LTSTDVDNPDN
+889 
-900 AFTPDSIT
+900 
-908 GTNGDLTIDAN
+908 
-919 GHWAFTANSAFNQ
+919 
-932 LNVGDKVE
+932 
-940 ETFTV
+940 
-945 SSIDGTPSTIKVTIN
+945 
-960 GTNDAAT
+960 
-967 VSTATVAVDETDTA
+967 
-981 ISTSGTLTSTNV
+981 
-993 DNPDNA
+993 
-999 FTPDSITG
+999 
-1007 TNGDLTIDANGHW
+1007 
-1020 NFTANSAFNQLNVGD
+1020 
-1035 KIEETFT
+1035 
-1042 VSSIDGT
+1042 
-1049 TSTIKVMINGT
+1049 
-1060 NDTAT
+1060 
-1065 VSTATVSVDETD
+1065 
-1077 SAITTSGTLTST
+1077 
-1089 DVDNPDNTF
+1089 
-1098 TPDSIAGTNGDLTI
+1098 
-1112 DANGLWSFTANSA
+1112 
-1125 FNQLNVGDKVE
+1125 
-1136 ETFTVSSVDGTTSTI
+1136 
-1151 KVTINGTNDAAT
+1151 
-1163 VSSATVAIDETD
+1163 
-1175 KATTTSGTLTSTD
+1175 
-1188 VDNPDNAFTPD
+1188 
-1199 SISGTNGDL
+1199 
-1208 TIDATGHWVFTA
+1208 
-1220 NSAFNQLNIGDKVE
+1220 
-1234 ETFTVSS
+1234 
-1241 IDGTPSTI
+1241 
-1249 KVTINGT
+1249 
-1256 NDTATVSSATV
+1256 
-1267 AIDETD
+1267 
-1273 KAVTTSGTLTSI
+1273 
-1285 DVDNP
+1285 
-1290 DNAFTPDS
+1290 
-1298 ISGTNGDLTIDANGH
+1298 
-1313 WVFTANSAFNQLNVG
+1313 
-1328 DKVEETFTVSSVD
+1328 
-1341 GTPSTIK
+1341 
-1348 VTINGTNDTAT
+1348 
-1359 VSSAT
+1359 
-1364 VAIDETDIAV
+1364 
-1374 TTSGTLT
+1374 
-1381 STDVDNPDNA
+1381 
-1391 FTPDSIAG
+1391 
-1399 TNGNLTID
+1399 
-1407 TNGHWTFTANSAFNQ
+1407 
-1422 LNVGDKVEETFTVSS
+1422 
-1437 IDGTPSTIKVTI
+1437 
-1449 NGTNDAATV
+1449 
-1458 STATVSV
+1458 
-1465 DETDKAVTTS
+1465 
-1475 GTLTSTDVDNP
+1475 
-1486 DNTFAPDSISGT
+1486 
-1498 NGDLTIDATGHWVFI
+1498 
-1513 ANSAFNQLNVG
+1513 
-1524 DKVEETFTVSS
+1524 
-1535 IDGTPSTIKV
+1535 
-1545 TINGTN
+1545 
-1551 DAATVSSA
+1551 
-1559 TVAIDETDKAVTTS
+1559 
-1573 GTLTSTDVDN
+1573 
-1583 PDNAFQPDSISGTN
+1583 
-1597 GDLIIDASGHWMFT
+1597 
-1611 ANSAFNQLNVGDK
+1611 
-1624 VEETFTMSSV
+1624 
-1634 DGTPSTIKVTINGTN
+1634 
-1649 DTATVSSATVAI
+1649 
-1661 DETDK
+1661 
-1666 AVTTSGTLTS
+1666 
-1676 IDVDNPDNAFTPD
+1676 
-1689 SISGTNGDLTIDA
+1689 
-1702 TGHWVFIA
+1702 
-1710 NSAFNQLNVGDKVEE
+1710 
-1725 TFTVSSIDGTPST
+1725 
-1738 IKVTINGT
+1738 
-1746 NDAATVSSATVAID
+1746 
-1760 ETDKA
+1760 
-1765 VTTSGTLTST
+1765 
-1775 DVDNPDNTF
+1775 
-1784 TPDSIGGTNGNL
+1784 
-1796 TIDANGH
+1796 
-1803 WIFTANSA
+1803 
-1811 FNQLNIGDKVEES
+1811 
-1824 FTVSSV
+1824 
-1830 DGTPSTIK
+1830 
-1838 VMINGTNDT
+1838 NGTNDT

-1894 TIDANGHWAFTANSA
+1894 TIDTTGHWVFTANSA

-1927 VDGTPSTIKVT
+1927 VDGT
-1938 INGTN
+1938 
-1943 DAATV
+1943 
-1948 SSATVAID
+1948 
-1956 ETDKAVTTSGTLTST
+1956 
-1971 DVDNPDNT
+1971 
-1979 FTPDSISGTNGDLTI
+1979 
-1994 DANGHWVFTAS
+1994 
-2005 SSFNQL
+2005 
-2011 NVGDKVEETFTVS
+2011 
-2024 SIDGTASTI
+2024 ASTI
-2033 KVTINGTNDK
+2033 KV
-2043 ATVSTAT
+2043 
-2050 VSVDETDK
+2050 
-2058 AVTTSGTLT
+2058 
-2067 STDVDNPDNTFTP
+2067 
-2080 DSITGTNG
+2080 
-2088 NLTIGANGQWTFT
+2088 
-2101 PNSAFNQL
+2101 
-2109 NVGDKVEETFTVTS
+2109 
-2123 VDGTPSTIKVTINGT
+2123 
-2138 NDAATV
+2138 
-2144 SSATIAID
+2144 
-2152 ETDKAVTTS
+2152 
-2161 GTLTSTDVDN
+2161 
-2171 PDNTFTPDSIA
+2171 
-2182 GTNGNLTIG
+2182 
-2191 ANGQWTFTANSAFNQ
+2191 
-2206 LNVGDKVEETF
+2206 
-2217 TVSSVDGTP
+2217 
-2226 STIKVTINGTNDKA
+2226 
-2240 TVSSATVAIDET
+2240 
-2252 DKAVTTSGT
+2252 
-2261 LISND
+2261 
-2266 VDNPDNAFT
+2266 
-2275 PDSISGTNGDLTI
+2275 
-2288 DANGHWVFTA
+2288 
-2298 NSAFNQLNVGDKVE
+2298 
-2312 ETFTVSSIDGTPS
+2312 
-2325 TIKVTINGTND
+2325 
-2336 AATVSSAT
+2336 
-2344 VAIDETDKAVT
+2344 
-2355 TSGTLTSTDVDN
+2355 
-2367 PDNAFTPDSISGTNG
+2367 
-2382 DLTIDAN
+2382 
-2389 GHWTF
+2389 
-2394 TANSAFNQLNVGD
+2394 
-2407 KVEETFT
+2407 
-2414 VSSVDGTPST
+2414 
-2424 IKVTINGTNDAATV
+2424 
-2438 SSATVAIDETDK
+2438 
-2450 ATTTSGTLTS
+2450 
-2460 TDVDNPDNTFTP
+2460 
-2472 DSITGANGDLTID
+2472 
-2485 ANGHWAFTANSA
+2485 
-2497 FNQLNVGDKVEE
+2497 
-2509 TFTVSSVDGT
+2509 
-2519 SSTIKVTINGTNDVA
+2519 
-2534 TVSTATVSV
+2534 
-2543 DETDKAVTTSGTLTS
+2543 
-2558 TDVDNPD
+2558 
-2565 NTFTPDSIVGAN
+2565 
-2577 GDLTIDANGH
+2577 
-2587 WVFTANSAFNQLNV
+2587 
-2601 GDKVEE
+2601 
-2607 TFTVTSVDGTPSTIK
+2607 
-2622 VTINGTNDAA
+2622 
-2632 TVSSATV
+2632 
-2639 AIDETDK
+2639 
-2646 AVTTSGTLTS
+2646 
-2656 TDVDNTDNTFTPDSV
+2656 
-2671 VGSNGDL
+2671 
-2678 TIDANGHWT
+2678 
-2687 FTANSAFNQLN
+2687 
-2698 VGDKVEE
+2698 
-2705 TFTVSSIDG
+2705 
-2714 TPSTIKVTIN
+2714 
-2724 GTNDAATV
+2724 
-2732 SSATVAIDETD
+2732 
-2743 KAVTT
+2743 
-2748 SGTLTNTDVDNP
+2748 
-2760 DNTFTPDSIS
+2760 
-2770 GTNGD
+2770 
-2775 LTIDTN
+2775 
-2781 GHWVFTANST
+2781 
-2791 FNQLNVGDK
+2791 
-2800 VEETFTVS
+2800 
-2808 SIDGTP
+2808 
-2814 STIKIT
+2814 T

-2835 GAVTEESQLQTSG
+2835 GAVTEESQLQNSG

-2855 DAGQGHFSNT
+2855 DAGQAHFSNT

-3105 DTITVTSADGTTHQV
+3105 DTITVHSADGTPHQV
-3120 TIAVNGTND
+3120 TI
-3129 KAIITGTNTG
+3129 
-3139 AVTEDQDLTNQLN
+3139 
-3152 VHPNYM
+3152 
-3158 LTQGKLFITDVD
+3158 
-3170 TNEATFPMQSGI
+3170 
-3182 VGDHGI
+3182 
-3188 GSFTLIPSGIWLF
+3188 
-3201 SADSKQAAVQALGV
+3201 
-3215 GETLT
+3215 
-3220 ESTTITSVDGTQ
+3220 
-3232 KTILI
+3232 
-3237 TINGTNDAPVITPV
+3237 
-3251 ATQTVT
+3251 TV
-3257 EDGSKT
+3257 
-3263 ITFHATDIDTTDTL
+3263 
-3277 TPSVSATHGSASLN
+3277 
-3291 AQGEIVFT
+3291 
-3299 PDANYN
+3299 
-3305 GPASVVLSVTDGH
+3305 
-3318 TTTSQT
+3318 
-3324 INVDVTPANDAPVI
+3324 
-3338 NPIVPVS
+3338 
-3345 ATEDGAVVTGQLTS
+3345 
-3359 TDIDTGDTATFTT
+3359 
-3372 TSTQGGFTLNADGS
+3372 
-3386 YNLDPTDASFQHLKA
+3386 
-3401 GEISTFTIP
+3401 
-3410 VTVTDS
+3410 
-3416 AGATDTKDLVITVT
+3416 
-3430 GTNDTPVISGVDTGA
+3430 
-3445 LKEDVSVNPQ
+3445 
-3455 SNELTATGKL
+3455 
-3465 DIVDIDT
+3465 
-3472 GEGSFISHGFNK
+3472 
-3484 TALQGHYG
+3484 
-3492 KLEISQ
+3492 
-3498 DGSWSYS
+3498 
-3505 ADNSQTAIQSLGEGE
+3505 
-3520 QLTDTIKVTSKDG
+3520 
-3533 TTHDVVVTINGTND
+3533 NGTND

-3589 GTLGTLHLTDNGA
+3589 GSLGTLHLTGNGA

-3865 DAHGDVTHT
+3865 DAHGGVTHT

-3997 NDQPSITATTLAHGT
+3997 NDQPTITATTLAHGT

-4018 MQVSQ
+4018 IQASQ

-4058 TAGQHI
+4058 TTGQHI
-4064 PTADIS
+4064 PTADIT
-4070 KLQFIPAQDFN
+4070 KLQFVPAQDFN

-4092 GHDDSQE
+4092 GHTDSAE

-4318 QIHFS
+4318 QINFS

-4392 FQYSQFGESTVH
+4392 FQYSQFGESAVH

-4524 QHIPTA
+4524 QHITTA
-4530 DISKL
+4530 DIIKL
-4535 QFVPA
+4535 QFVPT

-4549 KYTVNDGHDDSQEAT
+4549 KYTVNDGHVDSQEAT
-4564 NTLHIDAVGDTAV
+4564 NTLHIDAVGDKAV
-4577 ITGTTTGDVDEGHG
+4577 ISGVDTGDVYENRNPDM
-4591 TYHDRSPN
+4591 SPDF
-4599 YAQLGMA
+4599 AQSGMA
-4606 KLTNDPL
+4606 HLTNSMIHVEGQL
-4613 YTDGKLEIIDPD
+4613 TIIDPD
-4625 TGEAQFDTKGIGYS
+4625 TGENSFDSKGIGYT
-4639 YHGTYGQLIL
+4639 YHGKYGHLIL
-4649 NADGNWHYKVT
+4649 NTDGKWFYGVATGTADVNGGLTTK
-4660 VGSNQQNVA
+4660 VGS
-4669 TKIDQLGD
+4669 TIDQLGAN
-4677 GQELTDTI
+4677 ETLTDTI
-4685 TIYSKDGTAQ
+4685 TIQSKDGTTH

-4705 DRPYIS
+4705 DRPYCS
-4711 SEVTLSTGTEDTALT
+4711 SEVQLNSGKEDLAQTITATE
-4726 FTKADLLANTVDV
+4726 LLANTIDV
-4739 DANDAGKLSIA
+4739 DGNDLGKLTVA
-4750 NLLVDHGSVVDNKD
+4750 NLHADHGSILDNQD
-4764 GTYTFTPTKDYNGQV
+4764 GTYTFTPTKDYNGQI

-4790 GTTHTGANTSLAAVN
+4790 GTTHTGAITTLAAVN

-4811 GDSSSI
+4811 GDSGSI
-4817 KEDTNIHHNA
+4817 GEDTNIHHNA

-4879 TGTWVYKADNK
+4879 TGIWVYKADNK
-4890 STPIQDLDN
+4890 STQIQDLDN

-4925 TTDDPTLHSLSDSGV
+4925 TTDAPTLHSLSDSGV
-4940 QHSGPVEGNLLTGSG
+4940 QHSGPVEGNLITGSG

-5067 TNEDITRTITTSEFG
+5067 TNEDITRTFTTSEFG
-5082 YSDQDGDALQFV
+5082 YSDQDGDTLQFV
-5094 TISSIPSH
+5094 TISSLPSH
-5102 GSLLL
+5102 GLLLL

-5129 FTPNNN
+5129 FTPSNN

-5153 NSAGATMVVDVNAV
+5153 NSASATMVVDVNAV

-5221 TVNVGDDVSASD
+5221 TVNVGDEVSASD

-5397 STAGTLTETD
+5397 STTGTLTETD
-5407 VDVNDTHTFSIVS
+5407 VDVTDSHTFSIVS

-5431 PNTGDYIY
+5431 PNTGDYVY

-5537 SQTDNLTNDT
+5537 SNTDNLTNDA

-5553 HTDIPFSKVTI
+5553 HTDIPYSQVTI
-5564 YDGSTPVGH
+5564 YDGSKPIGH
-5573 SVSDASGQYS
+5573 AVSNASGQYS
-5583 VAVSSLSEGDHNLS
+5583 VVVDSLTDGNHNLS
-5597 AKALAPSSVLPA
+5597 AKALTPSSGLS
-5609 TSSLLSVHI
+5609 TISSLLSVHI

-5663 LDVNRTQ
+5663 LDVNGTQ

-5698 EASVAVTDTAGNS
+5698 EASVAVTDSAGNS

-5934 LSHGPGNS
+5934 LSHGPGSS

-6006 DQKTSHH
+6006 DQKSSHH

-6048 QQDATTHDQAHLD
+6048 QPDAATHDQAHLD

-6082 HNDIDGLPD
+6082 HHNDIDGLPD

>member
-9 TNKKNTEI
+9 ANKKNTEI
-17 KNKKSNEI
+17 KNKKSNKL

-88 TDDHS
+88 TGDHN

-112 NSTLNAS
+112 NSTLSAS
-119 HAPHG
+119 HAAHG

-152 TISSGSNGQPTHS
+152 TISSGSNGQPIHS
-165 NAPKTPAL
+165 NAPTTPAL

-347 DDNAVITGMGKGS
+347 DDNAVITGVDAGVVTEDLTTQVQGQLSVTDSDLGEDHFQASQVTSNFGTLSITKDGAWTYSLDNNNPVVQRLGQGSTATDIVTVHSADGTAHQVMVTINGTNDHAVITSSTANSPSSFFAIGTSNGSSQVTEDKDLTVSGQLNITDIDSKEAHFSNSDLKGTLGTLHLKDNGDWTYDLDNKNPQVQALGQGS
-360 VTEESQLQTSGTLS
+360 ATTDIITIHSADGTPHQIAITVNGTNDKAVISGTSAGVVTEESQLQTSGTLA
-374 VIDADTGE
+374 VTDVDTGE
-382 AHFSNTDIVGSF
+382 AHFATSSTGSTDIAGSF
-394 GTLHLTDSGKW
+394 GMLHLTDSGAW
-405 TYDLDNTNPAVQA
+405 TYVLDNKNPNVQA
-418 LGQGSTATDPFT
+418 LGKGATATDTIT
-430 VHSADGTPHNVTI
+430 VHSADGTPHQVTI
-443 NVRGTNDNPV
+443 
-453 VSSQSP
+453 
-459 HLPSK
+459 
-464 ANISAPPS
+464 
-472 GLGKTIYEDVNVQ
+472 
-485 NGHLHTGGQL
+485 
-495 HVDDKDFNEST
+495 
-506 FLPENLHGA
+506 
-515 YGELKL
+515 
-521 TSQGTWS
+521 
-528 YIANN
+528 
-533 NNPNIEQ
+533 
-540 LNNGDTLTERFKIH
+540 
-554 TKDGSVFE
+554 
-562 LNVYINGT
+562 
-570 NDKATVS
+570 TV
-577 TATVS
+577 
-582 IDETDRAVTASGTLT
+582 
-597 STDVDNADNTFTP
+597 
-610 NSISGT
+610 
-616 NGDLTIDANGH
+616 
-627 WSFTANSAFN
+627 
-637 QLNVGDKVE
+637 
-646 ETFTVSSV
+646 
-654 DGTPSTI
+654 
-661 KVTINGTNDKATV
+661 
-674 SSATVTIDETDKAVT
+674 
-689 TSGTLTSTDVDN
+689 
-701 PDNTFTPG
+701 
-709 SISGTNGDLTID
+709 
-721 ANGHWTFTANSTF
+721 
-734 NQLNVGDKVEET
+734 
-746 FTVSSIDG
+746 
-754 TTSTIKVTLN
+754 
-764 GTNDKATVSSAT
+764 
-776 VAIDEIDKAVTTSG
+776 
-790 TLTST
+790 
-795 DVDNPNNTFTPD
+795 
-807 SISGTN
+807 
-813 GDLTID
+813 
-819 ANGHW
+819 
-824 AFAANSAFNQLNVGD
+824 
-839 KVEESFTVSSVDGTP
+839 
-854 STIKVTING
+854 
-863 TNDAATVSSATVAID
+863 
-878 ETDTAISTSGT
+878 
-889 LTSTDVDNPDN
+889 
-900 AFTPDSIT
+900 
-908 GTNGDLTIDAN
+908 
-919 GHWAFTANSAFNQ
+919 
-932 LNVGDKVE
+932 
-940 ETFTV
+940 
-945 SSIDGTPSTIKVTIN
+945 
-960 GTNDAAT
+960 
-967 VSTATVAVDETDTA
+967 
-981 ISTSGTLTSTNV
+981 
-993 DNPDNA
+993 
-999 FTPDSITG
+999 
-1007 TNGDLTIDANGHW
+1007 
-1020 NFTANSAFNQLNVGD
+1020 
-1035 KIEETFT
+1035 
-1042 VSSIDGT
+1042 
-1049 TSTIKVMINGT
+1049 
-1060 NDTAT
+1060 
-1065 VSTATVSVDETD
+1065 
-1077 SAITTSGTLTST
+1077 
-1089 DVDNPDNTF
+1089 
-1098 TPDSIAGTNGDLTI
+1098 
-1112 DANGLWSFTANSA
+1112 
-1125 FNQLNVGDKVE
+1125 
-1136 ETFTVSSVDGTTSTI
+1136 
-1151 KVTINGTNDAAT
+1151 
-1163 VSSATVAIDETD
+1163 
-1175 KATTTSGTLTSTD
+1175 
-1188 VDNPDNAFTPD
+1188 
-1199 SISGTNGDL
+1199 
-1208 TIDATGHWVFTA
+1208 
-1220 NSAFNQLNIGDKVE
+1220 
-1234 ETFTVSS
+1234 
-1241 IDGTPSTI
+1241 
-1249 KVTINGT
+1249 
-1256 NDTATVSSATV
+1256 
-1267 AIDETD
+1267 
-1273 KAVTTSGTLTSI
+1273 
-1285 DVDNP
+1285 
-1290 DNAFTPDS
+1290 
-1298 ISGTNGDLTIDANGH
+1298 
-1313 WVFTANSAFNQLNVG
+1313 
-1328 DKVEETFTVSSVD
+1328 
-1341 GTPSTIK
+1341 
-1348 VTINGTNDTAT
+1348 
-1359 VSSAT
+1359 
-1364 VAIDETDIAV
+1364 
-1374 TTSGTLT
+1374 
-1381 STDVDNPDNA
+1381 
-1391 FTPDSIAG
+1391 
-1399 TNGNLTID
+1399 
-1407 TNGHWTFTANSAFNQ
+1407 
-1422 LNVGDKVEETFTVSS
+1422 
-1437 IDGTPSTIKVTI
+1437 
-1449 NGTNDAATV
+1449 
-1458 STATVSV
+1458 
-1465 DETDKAVTTS
+1465 
-1475 GTLTSTDVDNP
+1475 
-1486 DNTFAPDSISGT
+1486 
-1498 NGDLTIDATGHWVFI
+1498 
-1513 ANSAFNQLNVG
+1513 
-1524 DKVEETFTVSS
+1524 
-1535 IDGTPSTIKV
+1535 
-1545 TINGTN
+1545 
-1551 DAATVSSA
+1551 
-1559 TVAIDETDKAVTTS
+1559 
-1573 GTLTSTDVDN
+1573 
-1583 PDNAFQPDSISGTN
+1583 
-1597 GDLIIDASGHWMFT
+1597 
-1611 ANSAFNQLNVGDK
+1611 
-1624 VEETFTMSSV
+1624 
-1634 DGTPSTIKVTINGTN
+1634 
-1649 DTATVSSATVAI
+1649 
-1661 DETDK
+1661 
-1666 AVTTSGTLTS
+1666 
-1676 IDVDNPDNAFTPD
+1676 
-1689 SISGTNGDLTIDA
+1689 
-1702 TGHWVFIA
+1702 
-1710 NSAFNQLNVGDKVEE
+1710 
-1725 TFTVSSIDGTPST
+1725 
-1738 IKVTINGT
+1738 
-1746 NDAATVSSATVAID
+1746 
-1760 ETDKA
+1760 
-1765 VTTSGTLTST
+1765 
-1775 DVDNPDNTF
+1775 
-1784 TPDSIGGTNGNL
+1784 
-1796 TIDANGH
+1796 
-1803 WIFTANSA
+1803 
-1811 FNQLNIGDKVEES
+1811 
-1824 FTVSSV
+1824 
-1830 DGTPSTIK
+1830 
-1838 VMINGTNDT
+1838 NGTNDT

-1894 TIDANGHWAFTANSA
+1894 TIDTTGHWVFTANSA

-1927 VDGTPSTIKVT
+1927 VDGT
-1938 INGTN
+1938 
-1943 DAATV
+1943 
-1948 SSATVAID
+1948 
-1956 ETDKAVTTSGTLTST
+1956 
-1971 DVDNPDNT
+1971 
-1979 FTPDSISGTNGDLTI
+1979 
-1994 DANGHWVFTAS
+1994 
-2005 SSFNQL
+2005 
-2011 NVGDKVEETFTVS
+2011 
-2024 SIDGTASTI
+2024 ASTI
-2033 KVTINGTNDK
+2033 KV
-2043 ATVSTAT
+2043 
-2050 VSVDETDK
+2050 
-2058 AVTTSGTLT
+2058 
-2067 STDVDNPDNTFTP
+2067 
-2080 DSITGTNG
+2080 
-2088 NLTIGANGQWTFT
+2088 
-2101 PNSAFNQL
+2101 
-2109 NVGDKVEETFTVTS
+2109 
-2123 VDGTPSTIKVTINGT
+2123 
-2138 NDAATV
+2138 
-2144 SSATIAID
+2144 
-2152 ETDKAVTTS
+2152 
-2161 GTLTSTDVDN
+2161 
-2171 PDNTFTPDSIA
+2171 
-2182 GTNGNLTIG
+2182 
-2191 ANGQWTFTANSAFNQ
+2191 
-2206 LNVGDKVEETF
+2206 
-2217 TVSSVDGTP
+2217 
-2226 STIKVTINGTNDKA
+2226 
-2240 TVSSATVAIDET
+2240 
-2252 DKAVTTSGT
+2252 
-2261 LISND
+2261 
-2266 VDNPDNAFT
+2266 
-2275 PDSISGTNGDLTI
+2275 
-2288 DANGHWVFTA
+2288 
-2298 NSAFNQLNVGDKVE
+2298 
-2312 ETFTVSSIDGTPS
+2312 
-2325 TIKVTINGTND
+2325 
-2336 AATVSSAT
+2336 
-2344 VAIDETDKAVT
+2344 
-2355 TSGTLTSTDVDN
+2355 
-2367 PDNAFTPDSISGTNG
+2367 
-2382 DLTIDAN
+2382 
-2389 GHWTF
+2389 
-2394 TANSAFNQLNVGD
+2394 
-2407 KVEETFT
+2407 
-2414 VSSVDGTPST
+2414 
-2424 IKVTINGTNDAATV
+2424 
-2438 SSATVAIDETDK
+2438 
-2450 ATTTSGTLTS
+2450 
-2460 TDVDNPDNTFTP
+2460 
-2472 DSITGANGDLTID
+2472 
-2485 ANGHWAFTANSA
+2485 
-2497 FNQLNVGDKVEE
+2497 
-2509 TFTVSSVDGT
+2509 
-2519 SSTIKVTINGTNDVA
+2519 
-2534 TVSTATVSV
+2534 
-2543 DETDKAVTTSGTLTS
+2543 
-2558 TDVDNPD
+2558 
-2565 NTFTPDSIVGAN
+2565 
-2577 GDLTIDANGH
+2577 
-2587 WVFTANSAFNQLNV
+2587 
-2601 GDKVEE
+2601 
-2607 TFTVTSVDGTPSTIK
+2607 
-2622 VTINGTNDAA
+2622 
-2632 TVSSATV
+2632 
-2639 AIDETDK
+2639 
-2646 AVTTSGTLTS
+2646 
-2656 TDVDNTDNTFTPDSV
+2656 
-2671 VGSNGDL
+2671 
-2678 TIDANGHWT
+2678 
-2687 FTANSAFNQLN
+2687 
-2698 VGDKVEE
+2698 
-2705 TFTVSSIDG
+2705 
-2714 TPSTIKVTIN
+2714 
-2724 GTNDAATV
+2724 
-2732 SSATVAIDETD
+2732 
-2743 KAVTT
+2743 
-2748 SGTLTNTDVDNP
+2748 
-2760 DNTFTPDSIS
+2760 
-2770 GTNGD
+2770 
-2775 LTIDTN
+2775 
-2781 GHWVFTANST
+2781 
-2791 FNQLNVGDK
+2791 
-2800 VEETFTVS
+2800 
-2808 SIDGTP
+2808 
-2814 STIKIT
+2814 T

-2855 DAGQGHFSNT
+2855 DAGQAHFSNT

-2908 HSADGTPH
+2908 HSADGTAH

-3105 DTITVTSADGTTHQV
+3105 DTITVHSADGTPHQV
-3120 TIAVNGTND
+3120 TI
-3129 KAIITGTNTG
+3129 
-3139 AVTEDQDLTNQLN
+3139 
-3152 VHPNYM
+3152 
-3158 LTQGKLFITDVD
+3158 
-3170 TNEATFPMQSGI
+3170 
-3182 VGDHGI
+3182 
-3188 GSFTLIPSGIWLF
+3188 
-3201 SADSKQAAVQALGV
+3201 
-3215 GETLT
+3215 
-3220 ESTTITSVDGTQ
+3220 
-3232 KTILI
+3232 
-3237 TINGTNDAPVITPV
+3237 
-3251 ATQTVT
+3251 TV
-3257 EDGSKT
+3257 
-3263 ITFHATDIDTTDTL
+3263 
-3277 TPSVSATHGSASLN
+3277 
-3291 AQGEIVFT
+3291 
-3299 PDANYN
+3299 
-3305 GPASVVLSVTDGH
+3305 
-3318 TTTSQT
+3318 
-3324 INVDVTPANDAPVI
+3324 
-3338 NPIVPVS
+3338 
-3345 ATEDGAVVTGQLTS
+3345 
-3359 TDIDTGDTATFTT
+3359 
-3372 TSTQGGFTLNADGS
+3372 
-3386 YNLDPTDASFQHLKA
+3386 
-3401 GEISTFTIP
+3401 
-3410 VTVTDS
+3410 
-3416 AGATDTKDLVITVT
+3416 
-3430 GTNDTPVISGVDTGA
+3430 
-3445 LKEDVSVNPQ
+3445 
-3455 SNELTATGKL
+3455 
-3465 DIVDIDT
+3465 
-3472 GEGSFISHGFNK
+3472 
-3484 TALQGHYG
+3484 
-3492 KLEISQ
+3492 
-3498 DGSWSYS
+3498 
-3505 ADNSQTAIQSLGEGE
+3505 
-3520 QLTDTIKVTSKDG
+3520 
-3533 TTHDVVVTINGTND
+3533 NGTND

-3564 LQTSGTLTVTD
+3564 LQTSGILTVTD
-3575 TDTGEAHFANTDIQ
+3575 IDTGEAHFANTDIQ
-3589 GTLGTLHLTDNGA
+3589 GSLGTLHLTDNGA
-3602 WTYDLDNTNPA
+3602 WTYDLDNTKPA

-3735 SLSHIGGRP
+3735 SLTHIGGRP

-3865 DAHGDVTHT
+3865 DAHGGVTHT

-3997 NDQPSITATTLAHGT
+3997 NDKPTITATTLAHGT

-4018 MQVSQ
+4018 IQASQ

-4058 TAGQHI
+4058 TTGQHI

-4070 KLQFIPAQDFN
+4070 KLQFVPAQDFN

-4092 GHDDSQE
+4092 GHTDSAE

-4269 ATELLAN
+4269 ASELLAN

-4318 QIHFS
+4318 QVHFS

-4392 FQYSQFGESTVH
+4392 FQYSQFGETAVH

-4438 VIYRVHSYDGT
+4438 VVYRVHSYDGT

-4484 SQFGFTDV
+4484 SQFGFTDA

-4726 FTKADLLANTVDV
+4726 FTKTDLLANTVDV
-4739 DANDAGKLSIA
+4739 DANDAGKLSIE

-4790 GTTHTGANTSLAAVN
+4790 GTTHTGAITTLAAVN
-4805 DAATFT
+4805 DAATFA

-4839 SCHGHLI
+4839 YCHGHLI

-4890 STPIQDLDN
+4890 STQIQDLDN

-4911 KDGTKHSITVTING
+4911 KDSTKHSITVTING
-4925 TTDDPTLHSLSDSGV
+4925 TTDDPVLHSLSDSGV
-4940 QHSGPVEGNLLTGSG
+4940 QHSGPVQGNLLTGSG

-5067 TNEDITRTITTSEFG
+5067 TNEDITRTFTTSEFG

-5094 TISSIPSH
+5094 TISSLPSH
-5102 GSLLL
+5102 GLLLL

-5129 FTPNNN
+5129 FTPSNN

-5153 NSAGATMVVDVNAV
+5153 NSASATMVVDVNAV

-5214 VLSLNGT
+5214 VLSLNGA

-5397 STAGTLTETD
+5397 STTGTLTETD
-5407 VDVNDTHTFSIVS
+5407 VDVTDSHTFSIVS

-5431 PNTGDYIY
+5431 PNTGDYVY

-5496 STTVLHQPVVTTT
+5496 STTVPHQPVVTAT

-5547 TPTITG
+5547 TPTING
-5553 HTDIPFSKVTI
+5553 HTDIPYSQVTI
-5564 YDGSTPVGH
+5564 YDGSKPIGH
-5573 SVSDASGQYS
+5573 AVSNASGQYS
-5583 VAVSSLSEGDHNLS
+5583 VVVDSLTDGDHNLS

-5663 LDVNRTQ
+5663 LDVNGTQ

-5711 AHATADVTYQVDTQ
+5711 AHATADVTYQVDSQ

-6006 DQKTSHH
+6006 DQKTSQH

-6048 QQDATTHDQAHLD
+6048 QQDTTTHDQAHLD

-6082 HNDIDGLPD
+6082 HHNDIDGLPD

>member
-88 TDDHS
+88 TDDHN

-98 AVALQEAQTSDSDV
+98 AVALQDAQTSDNDV
-112 NSTLNAS
+112 NSTLSAS
-119 HAPHG
+119 HAAHG

-165 NAPKTPAL
+165 NAPTTPAL

-347 DDNAVITGMGKGS
+347 DDNAVITGVDAGTLTEDLTTQIQGQLSVTDSDLGEDHFQASQVTSNFGTLSITKDGAWTYSLNNNNPVVQRLGQGSTATDIVTVHSADGTAHQVMVTINGTNDHAVITSSTANSPSSFFAIGTSNGSSQVTEDKDLTVSGQLNITDIDSKEAHFSNSDLKGTLGTLHLKDNGDWS
-360 VTEESQLQTSGTLS
+360 YDLDNKNPKVQALGQGSATTDIITIHSADGTPHQIAITVNGTNDKAVISGTSTGVVTEESQLQTSGTLA
-374 VIDADTGE
+374 VTDVDTGE

-394 GTLHLTDSGKW
+394 GTLHLTDTGSW
-405 TYDLDNTNPAVQA
+405 TYDLDNTNPNVQA
-418 LGQGSTATDPFT
+418 LGKGATATDTIT
-430 VHSADGTPHNVTI
+430 VHSADGTPHQVTI
-443 NVRGTNDNPV
+443 
-453 VSSQSP
+453 
-459 HLPSK
+459 
-464 ANISAPPS
+464 
-472 GLGKTIYEDVNVQ
+472 
-485 NGHLHTGGQL
+485 
-495 HVDDKDFNEST
+495 
-506 FLPENLHGA
+506 
-515 YGELKL
+515 
-521 TSQGTWS
+521 
-528 YIANN
+528 
-533 NNPNIEQ
+533 
-540 LNNGDTLTERFKIH
+540 
-554 TKDGSVFE
+554 
-562 LNVYINGT
+562 
-570 NDKATVS
+570 TV
-577 TATVS
+577 
-582 IDETDRAVTASGTLT
+582 
-597 STDVDNADNTFTP
+597 
-610 NSISGT
+610 
-616 NGDLTIDANGH
+616 
-627 WSFTANSAFN
+627 
-637 QLNVGDKVE
+637 
-646 ETFTVSSV
+646 
-654 DGTPSTI
+654 
-661 KVTINGTNDKATV
+661 
-674 SSATVTIDETDKAVT
+674 
-689 TSGTLTSTDVDN
+689 
-701 PDNTFTPG
+701 
-709 SISGTNGDLTID
+709 
-721 ANGHWTFTANSTF
+721 
-734 NQLNVGDKVEET
+734 
-746 FTVSSIDG
+746 
-754 TTSTIKVTLN
+754 
-764 GTNDKATVSSAT
+764 
-776 VAIDEIDKAVTTSG
+776 
-790 TLTST
+790 
-795 DVDNPNNTFTPD
+795 
-807 SISGTN
+807 
-813 GDLTID
+813 
-819 ANGHW
+819 
-824 AFAANSAFNQLNVGD
+824 
-839 KVEESFTVSSVDGTP
+839 
-854 STIKVTING
+854 NG
-863 TNDAATVSSATVAID
+863 TNDAATVSSATVAIY
-878 ETDTAISTSGT
+878 ETDKAVTTSGT

-908 GTNGDLTIDAN
+908 GTNGNLTIGAN
-919 GHWAFTANSAFNQ
+919 GQWTFTANSAFNQ

-960 GTNDAAT
+960 GTND
-967 VSTATVAVDETDTA
+967 
-981 ISTSGTLTSTNV
+981 
-993 DNPDNA
+993 
-999 FTPDSITG
+999 
-1007 TNGDLTIDANGHW
+1007 
-1020 NFTANSAFNQLNVGD
+1020 
-1035 KIEETFT
+1035 
-1042 VSSIDGT
+1042 
-1049 TSTIKVMINGT
+1049 
-1060 NDTAT
+1060 TAT

-1077 SAITTSGTLTST
+1077 KAVTTSGTLTST

-1098 TPDSIAGTNGDLTI
+1098 TPDSIT
-1112 DANGLWSFTANSA
+1112 
-1125 FNQLNVGDKVE
+1125 
-1136 ETFTVSSVDGTTSTI
+1136 
-1151 KVTINGTNDAAT
+1151 
-1163 VSSATVAIDETD
+1163 
-1175 KATTTSGTLTSTD
+1175 
-1188 VDNPDNAFTPD
+1188 
-1199 SISGTNGDL
+1199 
-1208 TIDATGHWVFTA
+1208 
-1220 NSAFNQLNIGDKVE
+1220 
-1234 ETFTVSS
+1234 
-1241 IDGTPSTI
+1241 
-1249 KVTINGT
+1249 
-1256 NDTATVSSATV
+1256 
-1267 AIDETD
+1267 
-1273 KAVTTSGTLTSI
+1273 
-1285 DVDNP
+1285 
-1290 DNAFTPDS
+1290 
-1298 ISGTNGDLTIDANGH
+1298 GTNGDLTIDANGH
-1313 WVFTANSAFNQLNVG
+1313 WAFTANSAFNQLNVG

-1364 VAIDETDIAV
+1364 VAIDETD
-1374 TTSGTLT
+1374 
-1381 STDVDNPDNA
+1381 
-1391 FTPDSIAG
+1391 
-1399 TNGNLTID
+1399 
-1407 TNGHWTFTANSAFNQ
+1407 
-1422 LNVGDKVEETFTVSS
+1422 
-1437 IDGTPSTIKVTI
+1437 
-1449 NGTNDAATV
+1449 
-1458 STATVSV
+1458 
-1465 DETDKAVTTS
+1465 KAVTTS
-1475 GTLTSTDVDNP
+1475 GTLTSTD
-1486 DNTFAPDSISGT
+1486 
-1498 NGDLTIDATGHWVFI
+1498 
-1513 ANSAFNQLNVG
+1513 
-1524 DKVEETFTVSS
+1524 
-1535 IDGTPSTIKV
+1535 
-1545 TINGTN
+1545 
-1551 DAATVSSA
+1551 
-1559 TVAIDETDKAVTTS
+1559 
-1573 GTLTSTDVDN
+1573 
-1583 PDNAFQPDSISGTN
+1583 
-1597 GDLIIDASGHWMFT
+1597 M
-1611 ANSAFNQLNVGDK
+1611 
-1624 VEETFTMSSV
+1624 
-1634 DGTPSTIKVTINGTN
+1634 
-1649 DTATVSSATVAI
+1649 
-1661 DETDK
+1661 
-1666 AVTTSGTLTS
+1666 
-1676 IDVDNPDNAFTPD
+1676 
-1689 SISGTNGDLTIDA
+1689 
-1702 TGHWVFIA
+1702 
-1710 NSAFNQLNVGDKVEE
+1710 
-1725 TFTVSSIDGTPST
+1725 
-1738 IKVTINGT
+1738 
-1746 NDAATVSSATVAID
+1746 
-1760 ETDKA
+1760 
-1765 VTTSGTLTST
+1765 
-1775 DVDNPDNTF
+1775 
-1784 TPDSIGGTNGNL
+1784 
-1796 TIDANGH
+1796 
-1803 WIFTANSA
+1803 
-1811 FNQLNIGDKVEES
+1811 
-1824 FTVSSV
+1824 
-1830 DGTPSTIK
+1830 
-1838 VMINGTNDT
+1838 
-1847 ATVSSAT
+1847 
-1854 VAIDETDKAVTTSGT
+1854 
-1869 LTSTDVDNPDNTFT
+1869 
-1883 PDSISGTNGDL
+1883 
-1894 TIDANGHWAFTANSA
+1894 
-1909 FNQLNVGDKVEE
+1909 
-1921 TFTVSS
+1921 
-1927 VDGTPSTIKVT
+1927 
-1938 INGTN
+1938 
-1943 DAATV
+1943 
-1948 SSATVAID
+1948 
-1956 ETDKAVTTSGTLTST
+1956 
-1971 DVDNPDNT
+1971 
-1979 FTPDSISGTNGDLTI
+1979 
-1994 DANGHWVFTAS
+1994 
-2005 SSFNQL
+2005 
-2011 NVGDKVEETFTVS
+2011 
-2024 SIDGTASTI
+2024 
-2033 KVTINGTNDK
+2033 
-2043 ATVSTAT
+2043 
-2050 VSVDETDK
+2050 
-2058 AVTTSGTLT
+2058 
-2067 STDVDNPDNTFTP
+2067 
-2080 DSITGTNG
+2080 
-2088 NLTIGANGQWTFT
+2088 
-2101 PNSAFNQL
+2101 
-2109 NVGDKVEETFTVTS
+2109 
-2123 VDGTPSTIKVTINGT
+2123 
-2138 NDAATV
+2138 
-2144 SSATIAID
+2144 
-2152 ETDKAVTTS
+2152 
-2161 GTLTSTDVDN
+2161 
-2171 PDNTFTPDSIA
+2171 
-2182 GTNGNLTIG
+2182 
-2191 ANGQWTFTANSAFNQ
+2191 
-2206 LNVGDKVEETF
+2206 
-2217 TVSSVDGTP
+2217 
-2226 STIKVTINGTNDKA
+2226 
-2240 TVSSATVAIDET
+2240 
-2252 DKAVTTSGT
+2252 
-2261 LISND
+2261 
-2266 VDNPDNAFT
+2266 DNPDNAFT

-2288 DANGHWVFTA
+2288 DANGHWA
-2298 NSAFNQLNVGDKVE
+2298 
-2312 ETFTVSSIDGTPS
+2312 
-2325 TIKVTINGTND
+2325 
-2336 AATVSSAT
+2336 
-2344 VAIDETDKAVT
+2344 
-2355 TSGTLTSTDVDN
+2355 
-2367 PDNAFTPDSISGTNG
+2367 
-2382 DLTIDAN
+2382 
-2389 GHWTF
+2389 
-2394 TANSAFNQLNVGD
+2394 
-2407 KVEETFT
+2407 
-2414 VSSVDGTPST
+2414 
-2424 IKVTINGTNDAATV
+2424 
-2438 SSATVAIDETDK
+2438 
-2450 ATTTSGTLTS
+2450 
-2460 TDVDNPDNTFTP
+2460 
-2472 DSITGANGDLTID
+2472 
-2485 ANGHWAFTANSA
+2485 
-2497 FNQLNVGDKVEE
+2497 
-2509 TFTVSSVDGT
+2509 
-2519 SSTIKVTINGTNDVA
+2519 
-2534 TVSTATVSV
+2534 
-2543 DETDKAVTTSGTLTS
+2543 
-2558 TDVDNPD
+2558 
-2565 NTFTPDSIVGAN
+2565 
-2577 GDLTIDANGH
+2577 
-2587 WVFTANSAFNQLNV
+2587 FTANSAFNQLNV

-2656 TDVDNTDNTFTPDSV
+2656 TDVDNPDNAFTPDSIS
-2671 VGSNGDL
+2671 GNNGDL
-2678 TIDANGHWT
+2678 TIDANGHWAFT
-2687 FTANSAFNQLN
+2687 ANSAFNQLNVGDKVEETFTVSSVDGTPSTIKVTINGTNDAATVSSATVAIDETDKAATTSGTLTSTDVDNPDNAFTPDSISGTNGDLTIDVNGHWVFTANSAFNQLNVGDKVEETFTVSSVDGTPSTIKVTINGTNDTATVSSATIAIDETDKAVTTSGTLTSTDVDNTDNSFTPGSISGTNGDLTIDANGHWVFTANSTFNQLNVGDKVEETFTVSSIDGTASTIKVTINGTNDKATVSTATVSVDETDKAVTTSGTLTSTDVDNPDNAFTPDSITGTNGDLTIDASGHWAFTANSAFNQLN

-2724 GTNDAATV
+2724 GTND
-2732 SSATVAIDETD
+2732 
-2743 KAVTT
+2743 
-2748 SGTLTNTDVDNP
+2748 
-2760 DNTFTPDSIS
+2760 
-2770 GTNGD
+2770 
-2775 LTIDTN
+2775 
-2781 GHWVFTANST
+2781 
-2791 FNQLNVGDK
+2791 
-2800 VEETFTVS
+2800 
-2808 SIDGTP
+2808 
-2814 STIKIT
+2814 
-2820 INGTNDKAVISGTSA
+2820 KAVISGTST
-2835 GAVTEESQLQTSG
+2835 GVVTEESQLKASG

-2855 DAGQGHFSNT
+2855 DAGQAHFSNT

-2950 LTVTDVDTGEA
+2950 LTITDVDTGEA

-2967 IAGTLGTLHLT
+2967 IVGNMGTLHLT
-2978 DNGTWT
+2978 DSGSWK

-2992 QVQALGKGA
+2992 NVQALSKGA
-3001 TATDTITVNSA
+3001 TATDTITVHSA
-3012 DGTPHQITITVNGTN
+3012 DGTPHQVTITVNGTN

-3039 VTEETQLQTSG
+3039 VTEETQLQTTG
-3050 SLTITDTDTGEA
+3050 TLTITDTDG
-3062 HFSNTDIKGS
+3062 
-3072 LGTLHLTDAGQW
+3072 
-3084 TYDLDNTNPTVQALG
+3084 
-3099 KGAATT
+3099 
-3105 DTITVTSADGTTHQV
+3105 
-3120 TIAVNGTND
+3120 
-3129 KAIITGTNTG
+3129 
-3139 AVTEDQDLTNQLN
+3139 
-3152 VHPNYM
+3152 
-3158 LTQGKLFITDVD
+3158 
-3170 TNEATFPMQSGI
+3170 
-3182 VGDHGI
+3182 
-3188 GSFTLIPSGIWLF
+3188 
-3201 SADSKQAAVQALGV
+3201 
-3215 GETLT
+3215 
-3220 ESTTITSVDGTQ
+3220 
-3232 KTILI
+3232 
-3237 TINGTNDAPVITPV
+3237 
-3251 ATQTVT
+3251 
-3257 EDGSKT
+3257 
-3263 ITFHATDIDTTDTL
+3263 
-3277 TPSVSATHGSASLN
+3277 
-3291 AQGEIVFT
+3291 
-3299 PDANYN
+3299 
-3305 GPASVVLSVTDGH
+3305 
-3318 TTTSQT
+3318 
-3324 INVDVTPANDAPVI
+3324 
-3338 NPIVPVS
+3338 
-3345 ATEDGAVVTGQLTS
+3345 
-3359 TDIDTGDTATFTT
+3359 
-3372 TSTQGGFTLNADGS
+3372 
-3386 YNLDPTDASFQHLKA
+3386 
-3401 GEISTFTIP
+3401 
-3410 VTVTDS
+3410 
-3416 AGATDTKDLVITVT
+3416 
-3430 GTNDTPVISGVDTGA
+3430 
-3445 LKEDVSVNPQ
+3445 
-3455 SNELTATGKL
+3455 
-3465 DIVDIDT
+3465 
-3472 GEGSFISHGFNK
+3472 
-3484 TALQGHYG
+3484 
-3492 KLEISQ
+3492 
-3498 DGSWSYS
+3498 
-3505 ADNSQTAIQSLGEGE
+3505 
-3520 QLTDTIKVTSKDG
+3520 
-3533 TTHDVVVTINGTND
+3533 
-3547 TAVIGGTSAGAV
+3547 
-3559 TEETQ
+3559 
-3564 LQTSGTLTVTD
+3564 
-3575 TDTGEAHFANTDIQ
+3575 GEAHFANTDIQ
-3589 GTLGTLHLTDNGA
+3589 GSLGTLHLTDNGA

-3632 DGTPHQVTITVNGTN
+3632 DGTPHHVTITVNGTN

-3735 SLSHIGGRP
+3735 SLTHIGGRP

-3865 DAHGDVTHT
+3865 DAHGGVTHT

-4018 MQVSQ
+4018 MQSSQ
-4023 FGFSDIDTG
+4023 FGFNDIDTG

-4038 AITDLPSATQGKF
+4038 AITDLPPATQGKF
-4051 VLDGHDV
+4051 VLDGHDI

-4070 KLQFIPAQDFN
+4070 KLQFVPAQDFN

-4092 GHDDSQE
+4092 GHTDSAE

-4173 TYHGK
+4173 TYHGN

-4318 QIHFS
+4318 Q
-4323 YDVTDAHG
+4323 
-4331 GTTHTGAS
+4331 
-4339 TTLTATPDG
+4339 
-4348 AIISE
+4348 
-4353 VTTDHVTEDGSHSSH
+4353 
-4368 NAGVTTELAN
+4368 
-4378 GRLQVVDPDSGENK
+4378 
-4392 FQYSQFGESTVH
+4392 
-4404 DPFGGMLRIDSMG
+4404 
-4417 NWGYSVNNA
+4417 
-4426 NLQHLAQGQTET
+4426 
-4438 VIYRVHSYDGT
+4438 
-4449 AYELHIDVVGTNDA
+4449 
-4463 PTVTQV
+4463 
-4469 ALSNGTE
+4469 
-4476 DTHYQMQA
+4476 
-4484 SQFGFTDV
+4484 
-4492 DSGDTLHSV
+4492 
-4501 AITDLPPATQGKFV
+4501 
-4515 LDGHDVTAG
+4515 
-4524 QHIPTA
+4524 
-4530 DISKL
+4530 
-4535 QFVPA
+4535 
-4540 QDFNGDVQF
+4540 
-4549 KYTVNDGHDDSQEAT
+4549 
-4564 NTLHIDAVGDTAV
+4564 
-4577 ITGTTTGDVDEGHG
+4577 
-4591 TYHDRSPN
+4591 
-4599 YAQLGMA
+4599 
-4606 KLTNDPL
+4606 
-4613 YTDGKLEIIDPD
+4613 
-4625 TGEAQFDTKGIGYS
+4625 
-4639 YHGTYGQLIL
+4639 
-4649 NADGNWHYKVT
+4649 
-4660 VGSNQQNVA
+4660 
-4669 TKIDQLGD
+4669 
-4677 GQELTDTI
+4677 
-4685 TIYSKDGTAQ
+4685 
-4695 DIVITIHGDN
+4695 
-4705 DRPYIS
+4705 
-4711 SEVTLSTGTEDTALT
+4711 
-4726 FTKADLLANTVDV
+4726 
-4739 DANDAGKLSIA
+4739 
-4750 NLLVDHGSVVDNKD
+4750 
-4764 GTYTFTPTKDYNGQV
+4764 V

-4790 GTTHTGANTSLAAVN
+4790 GTTHTGAITTLAAVN

-4811 GDSSSI
+4811 GDSGSI
-4817 KEDTNIHHNA
+4817 GEDTNIHHNA

-4890 STPIQDLDN
+4890 STSIQDLDN

-4911 KDGTKHSITVTING
+4911 KDATKHSITVTING
-4925 TTDDPTLHSLSDSGV
+4925 TTDDPVLHSLSDSGV

-5102 GSLLL
+5102 GLLLL

-5253 GAVQFTA
+5253 GGVQFTA

-5431 PNTGDYIY
+5431 PNTGDYVY

-5496 STTVLHQPVVTTT
+5496 STTVPHQPVVTAT

-5573 SVSDASGQYS
+5573 EVSDASGQYS

-5631 TADNVINAQESNS
+5631 TADNVINAQESSS

-5655 YNAGDIVT
+5655 FNAGDIVT
-5663 LDVNRTQ
+5663 LDVNGTQ

-5698 EASVAVTDTAGNS
+5698 EASVAVTDSAGNS

-5919 GSNQD
+5919 GTNQD

-5957 PLVHT
+5957 PVVHT

-6006 DQKTSHH
+6006 EQKTSHH

-6082 HNDIDGLPD
+6082 HHNDIDGLPD

>member
-17 KNKKSNEI
+17 KNKKSNEL

-67 IDNSSDAADQ
+67 IDNASDAADQ

-88 TDDHS
+88 TYDHS

-112 NSTLNAS
+112 NSTLSAS
-119 HAPHG
+119 HAAHG

-165 NAPKTPAL
+165 NAPTTPAL

-211 NQHQPGTDHFALH
+211 NQHQLVTDHFALH

-347 DDNAVITGMGKGS
+347 DDNAVITGVDAGTLTEDLTTQVQGQLSVTDSDLGEDHFQASQVTSNFGTLSITKDGAWTYNLDNNNPVVQKLGQGSTATDIVTVHSADGTAHQVMVTINGTNDHAVITSSTANSPSSFFAIGTSNGSSQVTEDKDLTVSGQLNITDIDSKEAHFSNSDLKGTLGTLHLKDNGDWS
-360 VTEESQLQTSGTLS
+360 YDLDNKNPKVQALGQGSATTDIITIHSADGTPHQIAITVNGTNDKAAISGTSAGVVTEESQLQTSGTLA
-374 VIDADTGE
+374 VTDVDTGE

-394 GTLHLTDSGKW
+394 GTLHLTDTGSW
-405 TYDLDNTNPAVQA
+405 TYDLDNTNPNVQS
-418 LGQGSTATDPFT
+418 LGKGATATDTIT
-430 VHSADGTPHNVTI
+430 VHSADGTPHQVTI
-443 NVRGTNDNPV
+443 TV
-453 VSSQSP
+453 
-459 HLPSK
+459 
-464 ANISAPPS
+464 
-472 GLGKTIYEDVNVQ
+472 
-485 NGHLHTGGQL
+485 
-495 HVDDKDFNEST
+495 
-506 FLPENLHGA
+506 
-515 YGELKL
+515 
-521 TSQGTWS
+521 
-528 YIANN
+528 
-533 NNPNIEQ
+533 
-540 LNNGDTLTERFKIH
+540 
-554 TKDGSVFE
+554 
-562 LNVYINGT
+562 NGT
-570 NDKATVS
+570 NDKA
-577 TATVS
+577 
-582 IDETDRAVTASGTLT
+582 I
-597 STDVDNADNTFTP
+597 
-610 NSISGT
+610 
-616 NGDLTIDANGH
+616 
-627 WSFTANSAFN
+627 
-637 QLNVGDKVE
+637 
-646 ETFTVSSV
+646 
-654 DGTPSTI
+654 
-661 KVTINGTNDKATV
+661 
-674 SSATVTIDETDKAVT
+674 
-689 TSGTLTSTDVDN
+689 
-701 PDNTFTPG
+701 
-709 SISGTNGDLTID
+709 
-721 ANGHWTFTANSTF
+721 
-734 NQLNVGDKVEET
+734 
-746 FTVSSIDG
+746 
-754 TTSTIKVTLN
+754 
-764 GTNDKATVSSAT
+764 
-776 VAIDEIDKAVTTSG
+776 
-790 TLTST
+790 
-795 DVDNPNNTFTPD
+795 
-807 SISGTN
+807 
-813 GDLTID
+813 
-819 ANGHW
+819 
-824 AFAANSAFNQLNVGD
+824 
-839 KVEESFTVSSVDGTP
+839 
-854 STIKVTING
+854 
-863 TNDAATVSSATVAID
+863 
-878 ETDTAISTSGT
+878 
-889 LTSTDVDNPDN
+889 
-900 AFTPDSIT
+900 
-908 GTNGDLTIDAN
+908 
-919 GHWAFTANSAFNQ
+919 
-932 LNVGDKVE
+932 
-940 ETFTV
+940 
-945 SSIDGTPSTIKVTIN
+945 
-960 GTNDAAT
+960 
-967 VSTATVAVDETDTA
+967 
-981 ISTSGTLTSTNV
+981 
-993 DNPDNA
+993 
-999 FTPDSITG
+999 
-1007 TNGDLTIDANGHW
+1007 
-1020 NFTANSAFNQLNVGD
+1020 
-1035 KIEETFT
+1035 
-1042 VSSIDGT
+1042 
-1049 TSTIKVMINGT
+1049 
-1060 NDTAT
+1060 
-1065 VSTATVSVDETD
+1065 
-1077 SAITTSGTLTST
+1077 
-1089 DVDNPDNTF
+1089 
-1098 TPDSIAGTNGDLTI
+1098 
-1112 DANGLWSFTANSA
+1112 
-1125 FNQLNVGDKVE
+1125 
-1136 ETFTVSSVDGTTSTI
+1136 
-1151 KVTINGTNDAAT
+1151 
-1163 VSSATVAIDETD
+1163 
-1175 KATTTSGTLTSTD
+1175 
-1188 VDNPDNAFTPD
+1188 
-1199 SISGTNGDL
+1199 
-1208 TIDATGHWVFTA
+1208 
-1220 NSAFNQLNIGDKVE
+1220 
-1234 ETFTVSS
+1234 
-1241 IDGTPSTI
+1241 
-1249 KVTINGT
+1249 
-1256 NDTATVSSATV
+1256 
-1267 AIDETD
+1267 
-1273 KAVTTSGTLTSI
+1273 
-1285 DVDNP
+1285 
-1290 DNAFTPDS
+1290 
-1298 ISGTNGDLTIDANGH
+1298 
-1313 WVFTANSAFNQLNVG
+1313 
-1328 DKVEETFTVSSVD
+1328 
-1341 GTPSTIK
+1341 
-1348 VTINGTNDTAT
+1348 
-1359 VSSAT
+1359 
-1364 VAIDETDIAV
+1364 
-1374 TTSGTLT
+1374 
-1381 STDVDNPDNA
+1381 
-1391 FTPDSIAG
+1391 
-1399 TNGNLTID
+1399 
-1407 TNGHWTFTANSAFNQ
+1407 
-1422 LNVGDKVEETFTVSS
+1422 
-1437 IDGTPSTIKVTI
+1437 
-1449 NGTNDAATV
+1449 
-1458 STATVSV
+1458 
-1465 DETDKAVTTS
+1465 
-1475 GTLTSTDVDNP
+1475 
-1486 DNTFAPDSISGT
+1486 
-1498 NGDLTIDATGHWVFI
+1498 
-1513 ANSAFNQLNVG
+1513 
-1524 DKVEETFTVSS
+1524 
-1535 IDGTPSTIKV
+1535 
-1545 TINGTN
+1545 
-1551 DAATVSSA
+1551 VSSA

-1583 PDNAFQPDSISGTN
+1583 PDNAF
-1597 GDLIIDASGHWMFT
+1597 
-1611 ANSAFNQLNVGDK
+1611 
-1624 VEETFTMSSV
+1624 
-1634 DGTPSTIKVTINGTN
+1634 
-1649 DTATVSSATVAI
+1649 
-1661 DETDK
+1661 
-1666 AVTTSGTLTS
+1666 
-1676 IDVDNPDNAFTPD
+1676 TPD
-1689 SISGTNGDLTIDA
+1689 SIT
-1702 TGHWVFIA
+1702 
-1710 NSAFNQLNVGDKVEE
+1710 
-1725 TFTVSSIDGTPST
+1725 
-1738 IKVTINGT
+1738 
-1746 NDAATVSSATVAID
+1746 
-1760 ETDKA
+1760 
-1765 VTTSGTLTST
+1765 
-1775 DVDNPDNTF
+1775 
-1784 TPDSIGGTNGNL
+1784 GTNGNL
-1796 TIDANGH
+1796 TIGANGQ
-1803 WIFTANSA
+1803 WT
-1811 FNQLNIGDKVEES
+1811 
-1824 FTVSSV
+1824 
-1830 DGTPSTIK
+1830 
-1838 VMINGTNDT
+1838 
-1847 ATVSSAT
+1847 
-1854 VAIDETDKAVTTSGT
+1854 
-1869 LTSTDVDNPDNTFT
+1869 
-1883 PDSISGTNGDL
+1883 
-1894 TIDANGHWAFTANSA
+1894 FTANSA

-1971 DVDNPDNT
+1971 DVDNPDNA

-1994 DANGHWVFTAS
+1994 DTNGHWV
-2005 SSFNQL
+2005 
-2011 NVGDKVEETFTVS
+2011 
-2024 SIDGTASTI
+2024 
-2033 KVTINGTNDK
+2033 
-2043 ATVSTAT
+2043 
-2050 VSVDETDK
+2050 
-2058 AVTTSGTLT
+2058 
-2067 STDVDNPDNTFTP
+2067 
-2080 DSITGTNG
+2080 
-2088 NLTIGANGQWTFT
+2088 
-2101 PNSAFNQL
+2101 
-2109 NVGDKVEETFTVTS
+2109 
-2123 VDGTPSTIKVTINGT
+2123 
-2138 NDAATV
+2138 
-2144 SSATIAID
+2144 
-2152 ETDKAVTTS
+2152 
-2161 GTLTSTDVDN
+2161 
-2171 PDNTFTPDSIA
+2171 
-2182 GTNGNLTIG
+2182 
-2191 ANGQWTFTANSAFNQ
+2191 FTANSAFNQ

-2226 STIKVTINGTNDKA
+2226 STIKVMINGTNDKA
-2240 TVSSATVAIDET
+2240 A
-2252 DKAVTTSGT
+2252 
-2261 LISND
+2261 
-2266 VDNPDNAFT
+2266 
-2275 PDSISGTNGDLTI
+2275 
-2288 DANGHWVFTA
+2288 
-2298 NSAFNQLNVGDKVE
+2298 
-2312 ETFTVSSIDGTPS
+2312 
-2325 TIKVTINGTND
+2325 
-2336 AATVSSAT
+2336 
-2344 VAIDETDKAVT
+2344 
-2355 TSGTLTSTDVDN
+2355 
-2367 PDNAFTPDSISGTNG
+2367 
-2382 DLTIDAN
+2382 
-2389 GHWTF
+2389 
-2394 TANSAFNQLNVGD
+2394 
-2407 KVEETFT
+2407 
-2414 VSSVDGTPST
+2414 
-2424 IKVTINGTNDAATV
+2424 
-2438 SSATVAIDETDK
+2438 
-2450 ATTTSGTLTS
+2450 
-2460 TDVDNPDNTFTP
+2460 
-2472 DSITGANGDLTID
+2472 
-2485 ANGHWAFTANSA
+2485 
-2497 FNQLNVGDKVEE
+2497 
-2509 TFTVSSVDGT
+2509 
-2519 SSTIKVTINGTNDVA
+2519 
-2534 TVSTATVSV
+2534 
-2543 DETDKAVTTSGTLTS
+2543 
-2558 TDVDNPD
+2558 
-2565 NTFTPDSIVGAN
+2565 
-2577 GDLTIDANGH
+2577 
-2587 WVFTANSAFNQLNV
+2587 
-2601 GDKVEE
+2601 
-2607 TFTVTSVDGTPSTIK
+2607 
-2622 VTINGTNDAA
+2622 
-2632 TVSSATV
+2632 
-2639 AIDETDK
+2639 
-2646 AVTTSGTLTS
+2646 
-2656 TDVDNTDNTFTPDSV
+2656 
-2671 VGSNGDL
+2671 
-2678 TIDANGHWT
+2678 
-2687 FTANSAFNQLN
+2687 
-2698 VGDKVEE
+2698 
-2705 TFTVSSIDG
+2705 
-2714 TPSTIKVTIN
+2714 
-2724 GTNDAATV
+2724 
-2732 SSATVAIDETD
+2732 
-2743 KAVTT
+2743 
-2748 SGTLTNTDVDNP
+2748 
-2760 DNTFTPDSIS
+2760 
-2770 GTNGD
+2770 
-2775 LTIDTN
+2775 
-2781 GHWVFTANST
+2781 
-2791 FNQLNVGDK
+2791 
-2800 VEETFTVS
+2800 
-2808 SIDGTP
+2808 
-2814 STIKIT
+2814 
-2820 INGTNDKAVISGTSA
+2820 ISGTSA

-2848 SLTVTDV
+2848 LLTVTDV
-2855 DAGQGHFSNT
+2855 DAGQAHFSNT

-3120 TIAVNGTND
+3120 TIAVNGAND

-3139 AVTEDQDLTNQLN
+3139 TVTEDQDLTNQLN

-3232 KTILI
+3232 KTILV

-3305 GPASVVLSVTDGH
+3305 GPATVVLSVTDGH

-3324 INVDVTPANDAPVI
+3324 INVYVTPANDAPVI

-3430 GTNDTPVISGVDTGA
+3430 GTNDTPVISGVDTGT
-3445 LKEDVSVNPQ
+3445 LKEDVSANPQ

-3472 GEGSFISHGFNK
+3472 GEGSFVSHGFNK

-3520 QLTDTIKVTSKDG
+3520 QLTDTIKVTSKNG

-3547 TAVIGGTSAGAV
+3547 KAVIGGSNTGAV
-3559 TEETQ
+3559 TEESQ

-3575 TDTGEAHFANTDIQ
+3575 VDTGEAHFANTDIQ
-3589 GTLGTLHLTDNGA
+3589 GSLGTLHLTDNGA

-3647 DNAVVGGVDTASVTE
+3647 DNAVVGGIDTASVTE

-3676 GMATLRVST
+3676 GMAILRVST

-3735 SLSHIGGRP
+3735 SLTHIGGRP

-3865 DAHGDVTHT
+3865 DAHGGVTHT

-3997 NDQPSITATTLAHGT
+3997 NDKPTITATTLAHGT

-4018 MQVSQ
+4018 IQASQ

-4058 TAGQHI
+4058 TTGQHI

-4070 KLQFIPAQDFN
+4070 KLQFVPAQDFN

-4092 GHDDSQE
+4092 GHTDSAE

-4276 TIDVDSNDLGKLTVA
+4276 TVDVDSNDLGKLT
-4291 NLHADHGSI
+4291 I
-4300 LDNQDGTYTFT
+4300 
-4311 PTKDYNG
+4311 
-4318 QIHFS
+4318 
-4323 YDVTDAHG
+4323 
-4331 GTTHTGAS
+4331 
-4339 TTLTATPDG
+4339 
-4348 AIISE
+4348 E
-4353 VTTDHVTEDGSHSSH
+4353 
-4368 NAGVTTELAN
+4368 
-4378 GRLQVVDPDSGENK
+4378 
-4392 FQYSQFGESTVH
+4392 
-4404 DPFGGMLRIDSMG
+4404 
-4417 NWGYSVNNA
+4417 
-4426 NLQHLAQGQTET
+4426 
-4438 VIYRVHSYDGT
+4438 
-4449 AYELHIDVVGTNDA
+4449 
-4463 PTVTQV
+4463 
-4469 ALSNGTE
+4469 
-4476 DTHYQMQA
+4476 
-4484 SQFGFTDV
+4484 
-4492 DSGDTLHSV
+4492 
-4501 AITDLPPATQGKFV
+4501 
-4515 LDGHDVTAG
+4515 
-4524 QHIPTA
+4524 
-4530 DISKL
+4530 
-4535 QFVPA
+4535 
-4540 QDFNGDVQF
+4540 
-4549 KYTVNDGHDDSQEAT
+4549 
-4564 NTLHIDAVGDTAV
+4564 
-4577 ITGTTTGDVDEGHG
+4577 
-4591 TYHDRSPN
+4591 
-4599 YAQLGMA
+4599 
-4606 KLTNDPL
+4606 
-4613 YTDGKLEIIDPD
+4613 
-4625 TGEAQFDTKGIGYS
+4625 
-4639 YHGTYGQLIL
+4639 
-4649 NADGNWHYKVT
+4649 
-4660 VGSNQQNVA
+4660 
-4669 TKIDQLGD
+4669 
-4677 GQELTDTI
+4677 
-4685 TIYSKDGTAQ
+4685 
-4695 DIVITIHGDN
+4695 
-4705 DRPYIS
+4705 
-4711 SEVTLSTGTEDTALT
+4711 
-4726 FTKADLLANTVDV
+4726 
-4739 DANDAGKLSIA
+4739 

-4805 DAATFT
+4805 DAATFA

-4890 STPIQDLDN
+4890 STQIQDLDN

-4925 TTDDPTLHSLSDSGV
+4925 TTDAPTLHSLSDSGV

-5102 GSLLL
+5102 GLLLL

-5243 NYFSSGVSGL
+5243 NYFSSGVSRL

-5377 IVVTITGTNDAPIL
+5377 IVVTLTGTNDAPIL

-5496 STTVLHQPVVTTT
+5496 STTVTHQPVVTAT

-5573 SVSDASGQYS
+5573 SISDASGQYS

-5663 LDVNRTQ
+5663 LDVNGTQ

-5692 DADQKI
+5692 DADKKI
-5698 EASVAVTDTAGNS
+5698 EASVAITDTAGNS

-5783 TLQHGIQIEV
+5783 TLQRGIQIEV

-6048 QQDATTHDQAHLD
+6048 QQDTTTHDQAHLD

-6068 HDANINHNQDDEHH
+6068 HDANINHNQDDDHH

>member
-17 KNKKSNEI
+17 KNKKSNEL

-77 VTANNVTEKDV
+77 VIANNVAEKDV
-88 TDDHS
+88 TDDHR

-98 AVALQEAQTSDSDV
+98 AVDLQEAQTSDNDV
-112 NSTLNAS
+112 NSTLSAS
-119 HAPHG
+119 HAAHG
-124 SSSHLVPSHHLSTL
+124 SSSHLVPSHHLSTF

-165 NAPKTPAL
+165 NAPTTPAL
-173 PVTFMPE
+173 PLTFMPE

-233 QIPVTGKQDTPSI
+233 QVPVTGKQDTPNI

-273 VIDPDQNESSVTP
+273 VIDPDQNESAVTP

-347 DDNAVITGMGKGS
+347 DDNAVITGVDAGTLTEDLTTQVQGQLSVTDSDLGEDHFQASQVTSNFGTLSITKDGAWTYNLDNNNPVVQKLGQGSTATDIVTVHSADGTAHQVMVTINGTNDHAVITSSTANSPSSFFAIGTSNGSSQVTEDKDLTVSGQLNITDIDSKEAHFSNSDLKGTLGTLHLKDNGDWS
-360 VTEESQLQTSGTLS
+360 YDLDNKNPKVQALGQGSATTDIITIHSADGTPHQIAITVNGTNDKAVISGTSAGVVTEESQLQASGTL
-374 VIDADTGE
+374 VVTDVDTGE

-394 GTLHLTDSGKW
+394 GTLHLTDTGSW
-405 TYDLDNTNPAVQA
+405 TYDLDNTNPNVQA
-418 LGQGSTATDPFT
+418 LGKGATATDTIT
-430 VHSADGTPHNVTI
+430 VHSADGTPHQVTI
-443 NVRGTNDNPV
+443 
-453 VSSQSP
+453 
-459 HLPSK
+459 
-464 ANISAPPS
+464 
-472 GLGKTIYEDVNVQ
+472 
-485 NGHLHTGGQL
+485 
-495 HVDDKDFNEST
+495 
-506 FLPENLHGA
+506 
-515 YGELKL
+515 
-521 TSQGTWS
+521 
-528 YIANN
+528 
-533 NNPNIEQ
+533 
-540 LNNGDTLTERFKIH
+540 
-554 TKDGSVFE
+554 
-562 LNVYINGT
+562 
-570 NDKATVS
+570 TV
-577 TATVS
+577 
-582 IDETDRAVTASGTLT
+582 
-597 STDVDNADNTFTP
+597 
-610 NSISGT
+610 
-616 NGDLTIDANGH
+616 
-627 WSFTANSAFN
+627 
-637 QLNVGDKVE
+637 
-646 ETFTVSSV
+646 
-654 DGTPSTI
+654 
-661 KVTINGTNDKATV
+661 NGTNDKATV
-674 SSATVTIDETDKAVT
+674 SSATVAIAETDKAVT

-701 PDNTFTPG
+701 PDNT
-709 SISGTNGDLTID
+709 
-721 ANGHWTFTANSTF
+721 
-734 NQLNVGDKVEET
+734 
-746 FTVSSIDG
+746 
-754 TTSTIKVTLN
+754 
-764 GTNDKATVSSAT
+764 
-776 VAIDEIDKAVTTSG
+776 
-790 TLTST
+790 
-795 DVDNPNNTFTPD
+795 
-807 SISGTN
+807 
-813 GDLTID
+813 
-819 ANGHW
+819 
-824 AFAANSAFNQLNVGD
+824 
-839 KVEESFTVSSVDGTP
+839 
-854 STIKVTING
+854 
-863 TNDAATVSSATVAID
+863 
-878 ETDTAISTSGT
+878 
-889 LTSTDVDNPDN
+889 
-900 AFTPDSIT
+900 
-908 GTNGDLTIDAN
+908 
-919 GHWAFTANSAFNQ
+919 
-932 LNVGDKVE
+932 
-940 ETFTV
+940 
-945 SSIDGTPSTIKVTIN
+945 
-960 GTNDAAT
+960 
-967 VSTATVAVDETDTA
+967 
-981 ISTSGTLTSTNV
+981 
-993 DNPDNA
+993 
-999 FTPDSITG
+999 
-1007 TNGDLTIDANGHW
+1007 
-1020 NFTANSAFNQLNVGD
+1020 
-1035 KIEETFT
+1035 
-1042 VSSIDGT
+1042 
-1049 TSTIKVMINGT
+1049 
-1060 NDTAT
+1060 
-1065 VSTATVSVDETD
+1065 
-1077 SAITTSGTLTST
+1077 
-1089 DVDNPDNTF
+1089 
-1098 TPDSIAGTNGDLTI
+1098 
-1112 DANGLWSFTANSA
+1112 
-1125 FNQLNVGDKVE
+1125 
-1136 ETFTVSSVDGTTSTI
+1136 
-1151 KVTINGTNDAAT
+1151 
-1163 VSSATVAIDETD
+1163 
-1175 KATTTSGTLTSTD
+1175 
-1188 VDNPDNAFTPD
+1188 
-1199 SISGTNGDL
+1199 
-1208 TIDATGHWVFTA
+1208 
-1220 NSAFNQLNIGDKVE
+1220 
-1234 ETFTVSS
+1234 
-1241 IDGTPSTI
+1241 
-1249 KVTINGT
+1249 
-1256 NDTATVSSATV
+1256 
-1267 AIDETD
+1267 
-1273 KAVTTSGTLTSI
+1273 
-1285 DVDNP
+1285 
-1290 DNAFTPDS
+1290 FTPDS

-1328 DKVEETFTVSSVD
+1328 DKVEETFTVSSID

-1348 VTINGTNDTAT
+1348 VTINGTNDKAT

-1364 VAIDETDIAV
+1364 VAIDETDKAV

-1381 STDVDNPDNA
+1381 STDVDNPDNT
-1391 FTPDSIAG
+1391 FTPDSITG
-1399 TNGNLTID
+1399 SNGDLTID
-1407 TNGHWTFTANSAFNQ
+1407 ANGHWTFTANSAFNQ

-1449 NGTNDAATV
+1449 NGTND
-1458 STATVSV
+1458 
-1465 DETDKAVTTS
+1465 
-1475 GTLTSTDVDNP
+1475 
-1486 DNTFAPDSISGT
+1486 
-1498 NGDLTIDATGHWVFI
+1498 
-1513 ANSAFNQLNVG
+1513 Q
-1524 DKVEETFTVSS
+1524 
-1535 IDGTPSTIKV
+1535 
-1545 TINGTN
+1545 
-1551 DAATVSSA
+1551 ATVSSA

-1583 PDNAFQPDSISGTN
+1583 PDNAFTPDSISGTN
-1597 GDLIIDASGHWMFT
+1597 GDLTIDANGHWVFT

-1624 VEETFTMSSV
+1624 IEETFTVSSI
-1634 DGTPSTIKVTINGTN
+1634 DGTALTIKVTINGTN
-1649 DTATVSSATVAI
+1649 DKATVSTATVSV

-1676 IDVDNPDNAFTPD
+1676 TDVDNPDNAFTPD
-1689 SISGTNGDLTIDA
+1689 SISGTNGDLTIDVN
-1702 TGHWVFIA
+1702 GHWVFTA

-1725 TFTVSSIDGTPST
+1725 TFTVSSVDGTPST
-1738 IKVTINGT
+1738 IKVT
-1746 NDAATVSSATVAID
+1746 
-1760 ETDKA
+1760 
-1765 VTTSGTLTST
+1765 
-1775 DVDNPDNTF
+1775 
-1784 TPDSIGGTNGNL
+1784 
-1796 TIDANGH
+1796 
-1803 WIFTANSA
+1803 
-1811 FNQLNIGDKVEES
+1811 
-1824 FTVSSV
+1824 
-1830 DGTPSTIK
+1830 
-1838 VMINGTNDT
+1838 INGTNDT

-1909 FNQLNVGDKVEE
+1909 FNQLNVGDRVEE

-1956 ETDKAVTTSGTLTST
+1956 ETDKATTTSGTLTST
-1971 DVDNPDNT
+1971 DVDNPDNA

-1994 DANGHWVFTAS
+1994 DASGHWVFTANS
-2005 SSFNQL
+2005 AFNQL
-2011 NVGDKVEETFTVS
+2011 NIGDKVEETFTVS
-2024 SIDGTASTI
+2024 SIDGTPSTI
-2033 KVTINGTNDK
+2033 KVTINGTNDA
-2043 ATVSTAT
+2043 ATVSTET

-2067 STDVDNPDNTFTP
+2067 STDVDNPDNAFTP
-2080 DSITGTNG
+2080 DSISGTNG
-2088 NLTIGANGQWTFT
+2088 DLTI
-2101 PNSAFNQL
+2101 
-2109 NVGDKVEETFTVTS
+2109 D
-2123 VDGTPSTIKVTINGT
+2123 
-2138 NDAATV
+2138 
-2144 SSATIAID
+2144 
-2152 ETDKAVTTS
+2152 
-2161 GTLTSTDVDN
+2161 
-2171 PDNTFTPDSIA
+2171 
-2182 GTNGNLTIG
+2182 TNGH
-2191 ANGQWTFTANSAFNQ
+2191 WVFTANSAFNQ

-2226 STIKVTINGTNDKA
+2226 STIKVTINGTNDAA
-2240 TVSSATVAIDET
+2240 TVSTATVSVDET

-2261 LISND
+2261 LTSTD

-2275 PDSISGTNGDLTI
+2275 PDSIAGTNGDLTI

-2298 NSAFNQLNVGDKVE
+2298 NSAFNQLNVGDKIE
-2312 ETFTVSSIDGTPS
+2312 ETFTVSSIDGTAS

-2336 AATVSSAT
+2336 KATVSTAT
-2344 VAIDETDKAVT
+2344 VSVDETDKAVT

-2438 SSATVAIDETDK
+2438 STATVSVDETDS
-2450 ATTTSGTLTS
+2450 AITTSGTLTS

-2472 DSITGANGDLTID
+2472 DSISGTNGDLTID
-2485 ANGHWAFTANSA
+2485 VNGHW
-2497 FNQLNVGDKVEE
+2497 L
-2509 TFTVSSVDGT
+2509 
-2519 SSTIKVTINGTNDVA
+2519 
-2534 TVSTATVSV
+2534 
-2543 DETDKAVTTSGTLTS
+2543 
-2558 TDVDNPD
+2558 
-2565 NTFTPDSIVGAN
+2565 
-2577 GDLTIDANGH
+2577 
-2587 WVFTANSAFNQLNV
+2587 FTANSAFNQLNV

-2639 AIDETDK
+2639 AIAETDKAVTTSGTLTSTDVDNPDNTFTPDSISGTNGDLTIDANGHWMFTANSAFNQLNVGDKVEETFTVSSIDGTASTIKVTINGTNDKATVSTATVSVDETDK

-2656 TDVDNTDNTFTPDSV
+2656 TDVDNPDNTFTPDSIT
-2671 VGSNGDL
+2671 GSNGDL
-2678 TIDANGHWT
+2678 TIDANGHWV
-2687 FTANSAFNQLN
+2687 FTASSTFNQLN

-2724 GTNDAATV
+2724 GTNDKATV

-2748 SGTLTNTDVDNP
+2748 SGTLTSTDVDNP

-2775 LTIDTN
+2775 LTIDAT
-2781 GHWVFTANST
+2781 GHWVFIANSA

-2835 GAVTEESQLQTSG
+2835 GVVTEESQLQTSG

-2855 DAGQGHFSNT
+2855 DAGQTHFSNT

-2961 HFSNTD
+2961 HFSNID

-2978 DNGTWT
+2978 DTGTWT

-3129 KAIITGTNTG
+3129 KAVITGTNTG

-3158 LTQGKLFITDVD
+3158 LTQGKLFISDVD

-3232 KTILI
+3232 KTILV

-3372 TSTQGGFTLNADGS
+3372 TSTQGGFTLNTDGS

-3445 LKEDVSVNPQ
+3445 LKEDVSANPQ

-3472 GEGSFISHGFNK
+3472 GEGSFVSHGFNK

-3547 TAVIGGTSAGAV
+3547 KAVIGGSNTGAV
-3559 TEETQ
+3559 TEESQ

-3575 TDTGEAHFANTDIQ
+3575 VDTGEAHFANTDIQ
-3589 GTLGTLHLTDNGA
+3589 GSLGTLHLTDNGA

-3647 DNAVVGGVDTASVTE
+3647 DNAVVGGIDTASVTE

-3685 LNANGHLSV
+3685 LKANGHLSV

-3735 SLSHIGGRP
+3735 SLTHIGGRP

-3865 DAHGDVTHT
+3865 DAHGGVTHT

-3983 DHTAHDI
+3983 DNTAHDI

-3997 NDQPSITATTLAHGT
+3997 NDQPTITATTLAHGT

-4018 MQVSQ
+4018 MQSSQ
-4023 FGFSDIDTG
+4023 FGFNDIDTG

-4038 AITDLPSATQGKF
+4038 AITDLPPATQGKF

-4070 KLQFIPAQDFN
+4070 KLQFVPAQDFN

-4092 GHDDSQE
+4092 GHTDSAE
-4099 ATNTLHIDA
+4099 ATNTFHIDA

-4276 TIDVDSNDLGKLTVA
+4276 TIDVDSNDLGKLT
-4291 NLHADHGSI
+4291 
-4300 LDNQDGTYTFT
+4300 
-4311 PTKDYNG
+4311 
-4318 QIHFS
+4318 
-4323 YDVTDAHG
+4323 
-4331 GTTHTGAS
+4331 
-4339 TTLTATPDG
+4339 
-4348 AIISE
+4348 
-4353 VTTDHVTEDGSHSSH
+4353 
-4368 NAGVTTELAN
+4368 
-4378 GRLQVVDPDSGENK
+4378 
-4392 FQYSQFGESTVH
+4392 
-4404 DPFGGMLRIDSMG
+4404 
-4417 NWGYSVNNA
+4417 
-4426 NLQHLAQGQTET
+4426 
-4438 VIYRVHSYDGT
+4438 
-4449 AYELHIDVVGTNDA
+4449 
-4463 PTVTQV
+4463 
-4469 ALSNGTE
+4469 
-4476 DTHYQMQA
+4476 
-4484 SQFGFTDV
+4484 
-4492 DSGDTLHSV
+4492 
-4501 AITDLPPATQGKFV
+4501 
-4515 LDGHDVTAG
+4515 
-4524 QHIPTA
+4524 
-4530 DISKL
+4530 
-4535 QFVPA
+4535 
-4540 QDFNGDVQF
+4540 
-4549 KYTVNDGHDDSQEAT
+4549 
-4564 NTLHIDAVGDTAV
+4564 
-4577 ITGTTTGDVDEGHG
+4577 
-4591 TYHDRSPN
+4591 
-4599 YAQLGMA
+4599 
-4606 KLTNDPL
+4606 
-4613 YTDGKLEIIDPD
+4613 
-4625 TGEAQFDTKGIGYS
+4625 
-4639 YHGTYGQLIL
+4639 
-4649 NADGNWHYKVT
+4649 
-4660 VGSNQQNVA
+4660 
-4669 TKIDQLGD
+4669 
-4677 GQELTDTI
+4677 
-4685 TIYSKDGTAQ
+4685 
-4695 DIVITIHGDN
+4695 
-4705 DRPYIS
+4705 
-4711 SEVTLSTGTEDTALT
+4711 
-4726 FTKADLLANTVDV
+4726 
-4739 DANDAGKLSIA
+4739 IA

-4805 DAATFT
+4805 DAATFA

-4890 STPIQDLDN
+4890 STQIQDLDN

-4925 TTDDPTLHSLSDSGV
+4925 TTDAPTLHSLSDSGV

-4960 SGAATDTDS
+4960 SGAATDTDT

-5102 GSLLL
+5102 GLLLL

-5253 GAVQFTA
+5253 GGVQFTA

-5496 STTVLHQPVVTTT
+5496 STTVPHQPVVTAT

-5663 LDVNRTQ
+5663 LDVNGTQ

-5698 EASVAVTDTAGNS
+5698 EASVAITDTAGNS

-5829 PSGSHQVSGTLGVPP
+5829 PSGSHQVSGTLGIPP

-6048 QQDATTHDQAHLD
+6048 QQDTTTHDQAHLD

-6068 HDANINHNQDDEHH
+6068 HDANINHNQDDDHH

>member
-1 MANKKNVE
+1 MANKKNVKA
-9 TNKKNTEI
+9 NKKNTEI
-17 KNKKSNEI
+17 KNKKSNEL

-77 VTANNVTEKDV
+77 VIANNVTEKDV

-98 AVALQEAQTSDSDV
+98 AVALQEAQTSDNDV
-112 NSTLNAS
+112 NSTLSAS
-119 HAPHG
+119 HAAHG

-165 NAPKTPAL
+165 NAPTTPAL

-347 DDNAVITGMGKGS
+347 DDNAVITGVDAGTLTEDLTTQVQGQLSVTDSDLGEDHFQASQVTSNFGTLSITKDGAWTYSLDNNNPVVQRLGQGSTATDIVTVHSADGTAHQVMVTINGTNDHAVITSSSANSPSSFFAIGTSNGSSQVTEDKDLTVSGQLNITDIDSKEAHFSNSDLKGTLGTLHLKDNGDWTYDLDNKNPQVQALGQGS
-360 VTEESQLQTSGTLS
+360 ATTDIITIHSADGTPHQIAITVNGTNDKAVISGTSAGAVTEESQLQTSGILT
-374 VIDADTGE
+374 VTDVDTGE
-382 AHFSNTDIVGSF
+382 AHFATSSTGSTDIAGSF
-394 GTLHLTDSGKW
+394 GTLHLTDTGSW
-405 TYDLDNTNPAVQA
+405 TYDLDNTNPTVQA
-418 LGQGSTATDPFT
+418 LGKGSTATDTIT
-430 VHSADGTPHNVTI
+430 VHSADGTPHQVTI
-443 NVRGTNDNPV
+443 TV
-453 VSSQSP
+453 
-459 HLPSK
+459 
-464 ANISAPPS
+464 
-472 GLGKTIYEDVNVQ
+472 
-485 NGHLHTGGQL
+485 
-495 HVDDKDFNEST
+495 
-506 FLPENLHGA
+506 
-515 YGELKL
+515 
-521 TSQGTWS
+521 
-528 YIANN
+528 
-533 NNPNIEQ
+533 
-540 LNNGDTLTERFKIH
+540 
-554 TKDGSVFE
+554 
-562 LNVYINGT
+562 NGT

-577 TATVS
+577 SATVA
-582 IDETDRAVTASGTLT
+582 IDETDKAVTTSGTLT
-597 STDVDNADNTFTP
+597 STDVDNPDNTFTP
-610 NSISGT
+610 NSISSTNGDLTIDANGHWVFTANSAFNQLNVGDKVEETFTVSSIDGTTSTIKVMINGTNDAATVSTATVSVDETDSAITTSGTLTSTDVDNPDNTFTPDSIAGT

-627 WSFTANSAFN
+627 WVFTANSAFN

-674 SSATVTIDETDKAVT
+674 STATVSVDETDKAVT

-701 PDNTFTPG
+701 PDNAFTPD
-709 SISGTNGDLTID
+709 SIAGTNGDLTID
-721 ANGHWTFTANSTF
+721 GNGHWSFTANSAF

-746 FTVSSIDG
+746 FTVSSVDG
-754 TTSTIKVTLN
+754 TTSTIKVTIN
-764 GTNDKATVSSAT
+764 GTNDKATVSSAS
-776 VAIDEIDKAVTTSG
+776 VAIDETDKAITTSG

-795 DVDNPNNTFTPD
+795 DVDNPDNTFTPV
-807 SISGTN
+807 SLTGTH
-813 GDLTID
+813 GGLTID

-824 AFAANSAFNQLNVGD
+824 VFTANNAFNQLNVSD
-839 KVEESFTVSSVDGTP
+839 KVEETFTVSSVDGTA

-863 TNDAATVSSATVAID
+863 TNDAATVSSAAVAID
-878 ETDTAISTSGT
+878 ETDKAVTTSGT

-908 GTNGDLTIDAN
+908 GTNGDLTIDVNGHWFFTANSAFNQLNIGDKVEETFTVSSVDGTPSTIKVAINGTNDAATVSSATVAIDETDKAVTTSGTLTSTDVDNPDNAFTPDSITGTNGNLTIDAN
-919 GHWAFTANSAFNQ
+919 GHWTFTANNAFNQLNVGDKVEETFTVSSVDGTPSTIKVTINGTNDAATVSTETVSVDETDKAVTTSGTLTSTDVDNPDNAFTPDSIAGTNGDLTIDANGHWIFTANSAFNQ

-945 SSIDGTPSTIKVTIN
+945 SSVDGTTSTIKVTIN

-967 VSTATVAVDETDTA
+967 VSSATVAIDETDKAVT
-981 ISTSGTLTSTNV
+981 TSGTLTSTDV
-993 DNPDNA
+993 DNPDNT
-999 FTPDSITG
+999 FTPDSIVG
-1007 TNGDLTIDANGHW
+1007 SNGDLTIDANGHW
-1020 NFTANSAFNQLNVGD
+1020 VFTSNNAFNQLNVGD
-1035 KIEETFT
+1035 KVEETFT

-1112 DANGLWSFTANSA
+1112 DA
-1125 FNQLNVGDKVE
+1125 
-1136 ETFTVSSVDGTTSTI
+1136 
-1151 KVTINGTNDAAT
+1151 
-1163 VSSATVAIDETD
+1163 
-1175 KATTTSGTLTSTD
+1175 
-1188 VDNPDNAFTPD
+1188 
-1199 SISGTNGDL
+1199 
-1208 TIDATGHWVFTA
+1208 TGHWV
-1220 NSAFNQLNIGDKVE
+1220 
-1234 ETFTVSS
+1234 
-1241 IDGTPSTI
+1241 
-1249 KVTINGT
+1249 
-1256 NDTATVSSATV
+1256 
-1267 AIDETD
+1267 
-1273 KAVTTSGTLTSI
+1273 
-1285 DVDNP
+1285 
-1290 DNAFTPDS
+1290 
-1298 ISGTNGDLTIDANGH
+1298 
-1313 WVFTANSAFNQLNVG
+1313 
-1328 DKVEETFTVSSVD
+1328 
-1341 GTPSTIK
+1341 
-1348 VTINGTNDTAT
+1348 
-1359 VSSAT
+1359 
-1364 VAIDETDIAV
+1364 
-1374 TTSGTLT
+1374 
-1381 STDVDNPDNA
+1381 
-1391 FTPDSIAG
+1391 
-1399 TNGNLTID
+1399 
-1407 TNGHWTFTANSAFNQ
+1407 
-1422 LNVGDKVEETFTVSS
+1422 
-1437 IDGTPSTIKVTI
+1437 
-1449 NGTNDAATV
+1449 
-1458 STATVSV
+1458 
-1465 DETDKAVTTS
+1465 
-1475 GTLTSTDVDNP
+1475 
-1486 DNTFAPDSISGT
+1486 
-1498 NGDLTIDATGHWVFI
+1498 
-1513 ANSAFNQLNVG
+1513 
-1524 DKVEETFTVSS
+1524 
-1535 IDGTPSTIKV
+1535 
-1545 TINGTN
+1545 
-1551 DAATVSSA
+1551 
-1559 TVAIDETDKAVTTS
+1559 
-1573 GTLTSTDVDN
+1573 
-1583 PDNAFQPDSISGTN
+1583 
-1597 GDLIIDASGHWMFT
+1597 
-1611 ANSAFNQLNVGDK
+1611 
-1624 VEETFTMSSV
+1624 
-1634 DGTPSTIKVTINGTN
+1634 
-1649 DTATVSSATVAI
+1649 
-1661 DETDK
+1661 
-1666 AVTTSGTLTS
+1666 
-1676 IDVDNPDNAFTPD
+1676 
-1689 SISGTNGDLTIDA
+1689 
-1702 TGHWVFIA
+1702 
-1710 NSAFNQLNVGDKVEE
+1710 
-1725 TFTVSSIDGTPST
+1725 
-1738 IKVTINGT
+1738 
-1746 NDAATVSSATVAID
+1746 
-1760 ETDKA
+1760 
-1765 VTTSGTLTST
+1765 
-1775 DVDNPDNTF
+1775 
-1784 TPDSIGGTNGNL
+1784 
-1796 TIDANGH
+1796 
-1803 WIFTANSA
+1803 
-1811 FNQLNIGDKVEES
+1811 
-1824 FTVSSV
+1824 
-1830 DGTPSTIK
+1830 
-1838 VMINGTNDT
+1838 
-1847 ATVSSAT
+1847 
-1854 VAIDETDKAVTTSGT
+1854 
-1869 LTSTDVDNPDNTFT
+1869 
-1883 PDSISGTNGDL
+1883 
-1894 TIDANGHWAFTANSA
+1894 
-1909 FNQLNVGDKVEE
+1909 
-1921 TFTVSS
+1921 
-1927 VDGTPSTIKVT
+1927 
-1938 INGTN
+1938 
-1943 DAATV
+1943 
-1948 SSATVAID
+1948 
-1956 ETDKAVTTSGTLTST
+1956 
-1971 DVDNPDNT
+1971 
-1979 FTPDSISGTNGDLTI
+1979 
-1994 DANGHWVFTAS
+1994 
-2005 SSFNQL
+2005 
-2011 NVGDKVEETFTVS
+2011 
-2024 SIDGTASTI
+2024 
-2033 KVTINGTNDK
+2033 
-2043 ATVSTAT
+2043 
-2050 VSVDETDK
+2050 
-2058 AVTTSGTLT
+2058 
-2067 STDVDNPDNTFTP
+2067 
-2080 DSITGTNG
+2080 
-2088 NLTIGANGQWTFT
+2088 
-2101 PNSAFNQL
+2101 
-2109 NVGDKVEETFTVTS
+2109 
-2123 VDGTPSTIKVTINGT
+2123 
-2138 NDAATV
+2138 
-2144 SSATIAID
+2144 
-2152 ETDKAVTTS
+2152 
-2161 GTLTSTDVDN
+2161 
-2171 PDNTFTPDSIA
+2171 
-2182 GTNGNLTIG
+2182 
-2191 ANGQWTFTANSAFNQ
+2191 
-2206 LNVGDKVEETF
+2206 
-2217 TVSSVDGTP
+2217 
-2226 STIKVTINGTNDKA
+2226 
-2240 TVSSATVAIDET
+2240 
-2252 DKAVTTSGT
+2252 
-2261 LISND
+2261 
-2266 VDNPDNAFT
+2266 
-2275 PDSISGTNGDLTI
+2275 
-2288 DANGHWVFTA
+2288 
-2298 NSAFNQLNVGDKVE
+2298 
-2312 ETFTVSSIDGTPS
+2312 
-2325 TIKVTINGTND
+2325 
-2336 AATVSSAT
+2336 
-2344 VAIDETDKAVT
+2344 
-2355 TSGTLTSTDVDN
+2355 
-2367 PDNAFTPDSISGTNG
+2367 
-2382 DLTIDAN
+2382 
-2389 GHWTF
+2389 
-2394 TANSAFNQLNVGD
+2394 
-2407 KVEETFT
+2407 
-2414 VSSVDGTPST
+2414 
-2424 IKVTINGTNDAATV
+2424 
-2438 SSATVAIDETDK
+2438 
-2450 ATTTSGTLTS
+2450 
-2460 TDVDNPDNTFTP
+2460 
-2472 DSITGANGDLTID
+2472 
-2485 ANGHWAFTANSA
+2485 FTANSA

-2705 TFTVSSIDG
+2705 TFTVTSVDGTPSTIKVTINGTNDAATVSSATIAIDETDKAVTTSGTLTSTDVDNPDNTFTPDSISGTNGDLTIDASGHWVFTANSAFNQLNVGDKVEETFTVTSVDG

-2748 SGTLTNTDVDNP
+2748 SGTLTSIDVDNP
-2760 DNTFTPDSIS
+2760 DNAFTPDSIT
-2770 GTNGD
+2770 GTNGN
-2775 LTIDTN
+2775 LTIGAN
-2781 GHWVFTANST
+2781 GQWTFTANSA
-2791 FNQLNVGDK
+2791 FNQLNIGDK

-2808 SIDGTP
+2808 SVDGTP

-2855 DAGQGHFSNT
+2855 DAGQAHFSNT

-2950 LTVTDVDTGEA
+2950 VTVTDVDTGEA

-3129 KAIITGTNTG
+3129 KAVITGTNTG

-3232 KTILI
+3232 KTILV

-3305 GPASVVLSVTDGH
+3305 GPATVVLSVTDGH

-3445 LKEDVSVNPQ
+3445 LKEDVSANPQ

-3472 GEGSFISHGFNK
+3472 GEGSFVSHGFNK

-3547 TAVIGGTSAGAV
+3547 TAVIAGSSTGAV

-3564 LQTSGTLTVTD
+3564 LQTSGILTVTD
-3575 TDTGEAHFANTDIQ
+3575 IDTGEAHFANTDIQ
-3589 GTLGTLHLTDNGA
+3589 GSLGTLHLTDNGA
-3602 WTYDLDNTNPA
+3602 WTYDLDNTKPA

-3735 SLSHIGGRP
+3735 SLTHIGGRP

-3865 DAHGDVTHT
+3865 DAHGGVTHT

-4092 GHDDSQE
+4092 GHTDSAE

-4108 VGDKAVISGV
+4108 VGDKAVITGV
-4118 DTGDVY
+4118 DTGDVH

-4173 TYHGK
+4173 TYHGN

-4276 TIDVDSNDLGKLTVA
+4276 TIDVDSNDLGKLT
-4291 NLHADHGSI
+4291 
-4300 LDNQDGTYTFT
+4300 
-4311 PTKDYNG
+4311 
-4318 QIHFS
+4318 
-4323 YDVTDAHG
+4323 
-4331 GTTHTGAS
+4331 
-4339 TTLTATPDG
+4339 
-4348 AIISE
+4348 
-4353 VTTDHVTEDGSHSSH
+4353 
-4368 NAGVTTELAN
+4368 
-4378 GRLQVVDPDSGENK
+4378 
-4392 FQYSQFGESTVH
+4392 
-4404 DPFGGMLRIDSMG
+4404 
-4417 NWGYSVNNA
+4417 
-4426 NLQHLAQGQTET
+4426 
-4438 VIYRVHSYDGT
+4438 
-4449 AYELHIDVVGTNDA
+4449 
-4463 PTVTQV
+4463 
-4469 ALSNGTE
+4469 
-4476 DTHYQMQA
+4476 
-4484 SQFGFTDV
+4484 
-4492 DSGDTLHSV
+4492 
-4501 AITDLPPATQGKFV
+4501 
-4515 LDGHDVTAG
+4515 
-4524 QHIPTA
+4524 
-4530 DISKL
+4530 
-4535 QFVPA
+4535 
-4540 QDFNGDVQF
+4540 
-4549 KYTVNDGHDDSQEAT
+4549 
-4564 NTLHIDAVGDTAV
+4564 
-4577 ITGTTTGDVDEGHG
+4577 
-4591 TYHDRSPN
+4591 
-4599 YAQLGMA
+4599 
-4606 KLTNDPL
+4606 
-4613 YTDGKLEIIDPD
+4613 
-4625 TGEAQFDTKGIGYS
+4625 
-4639 YHGTYGQLIL
+4639 
-4649 NADGNWHYKVT
+4649 
-4660 VGSNQQNVA
+4660 
-4669 TKIDQLGD
+4669 
-4677 GQELTDTI
+4677 
-4685 TIYSKDGTAQ
+4685 
-4695 DIVITIHGDN
+4695 
-4705 DRPYIS
+4705 
-4711 SEVTLSTGTEDTALT
+4711 
-4726 FTKADLLANTVDV
+4726 
-4739 DANDAGKLSIA
+4739 IA

-4790 GTTHTGANTSLAAVN
+4790 GTTHTGAITTLAAVN
-4805 DAATFT
+4805 DAATFA

-4890 STPIQDLDN
+4890 STQIQDLDN

-4925 TTDDPTLHSLSDSGV
+4925 TTDDPVLHSLSDSGV

-5006 EANGHYTFTPEA
+5006 ETNGHYTFTPEA

-5067 TNEDITRTITTSEFG
+5067 TNEDITRTFTTSEFG

-5094 TISSIPSH
+5094 TISSLPSH
-5102 GSLLL
+5102 GLLLL

-5129 FTPNNN
+5129 FTPSNN

-5153 NSAGATMVVDVNAV
+5153 NSASATMVVDVNAV

-5361 DTETITVQS
+5361 GTETITVQS

-5407 VDVNDTHTFSIVS
+5407 VDVNDTHMFSVVS
-5420 STGQFGSLSVD
+5420 SAGQFGSLSVD

-5496 STTVLHQPVVTTT
+5496 STTVPHQPVVTAT

-5663 LDVNRTQ
+5663 LDVNGTQ

-5844 LLPSLTPVPTAQSGW
+5844 LLPSLTPVPTTQSGW

-5934 LSHGPGNS
+5934 LNHGPGNS

-6039 MDIVLAQVD
+6039 MDIILAQVD
-6048 QQDATTHDQAHLD
+6048 QPDAATHDQAHLD

-6082 HNDIDGLPD
+6082 HHNDIDGLPD

>member
-1 MANKKNVE
+1 M
-9 TNKKNTEI
+9 T
-17 KNKKSNEI
+17 
-25 EQKKPTQKKKR
+25 
-36 RLHSHL
+36 
-42 KVNIPLFQSLMMI
+42 
-55 LPSLAKHAAAES
+55 
-67 IDNSSDAADQ
+67 
-77 VTANNVTEKDV
+77 
-88 TDDHS
+88 
-93 KADSS
+93 
-98 AVALQEAQTSDSDV
+98 
-112 NSTLNAS
+112 
-119 HAPHG
+119 G
-124 SSSHLVPSHHLSTL
+124 S
-138 SHPQVHYIPSVSMP
+138 
-152 TISSGSNGQPTHS
+152 
-165 NAPKTPAL
+165 
-173 PVTFMPE
+173 
-180 VIKGTYGEL
+180 
-189 HVDANGQYTFVLNP
+189 
-203 NSPQYILL
+203 
-211 NQHQPGTDHFALH
+211 
-224 LSNGSSIIV
+224 
-233 QIPVTGKQDTPSI
+233 
-246 SGDLTGVVT
+246 
-255 EDHNIDS
+255 
-262 QGLLHANGKID
+262 
-273 VIDPDQNESSVTP
+273 
-286 EVISGKY
+286 
-293 GSLTID
+293 
-299 ADGHWQYQVD
+299 
-309 NSLSNVQALTAA
+309 
-321 TSLHESF
+321 
-328 TIHTKDGTPQTI
+328 
-340 DMTIGGN
+340 
-347 DDNAVITGMGKGS
+347 
-360 VTEESQLQTSGTLS
+360 
-374 VIDADTGE
+374 
-382 AHFSNTDIVGSF
+382 
-394 GTLHLTDSGKW
+394 
-405 TYDLDNTNPAVQA
+405 
-418 LGQGSTATDPFT
+418 
-430 VHSADGTPHNVTI
+430 
-443 NVRGTNDNPV
+443 
-453 VSSQSP
+453 
-459 HLPSK
+459 
-464 ANISAPPS
+464 
-472 GLGKTIYEDVNVQ
+472 
-485 NGHLHTGGQL
+485 
-495 HVDDKDFNEST
+495 
-506 FLPENLHGA
+506 
-515 YGELKL
+515 
-521 TSQGTWS
+521 
-528 YIANN
+528 
-533 NNPNIEQ
+533 
-540 LNNGDTLTERFKIH
+540 
-554 TKDGSVFE
+554 
-562 LNVYINGT
+562 
-570 NDKATVS
+570 
-577 TATVS
+577 
-582 IDETDRAVTASGTLT
+582 
-597 STDVDNADNTFTP
+597 
-610 NSISGT
+610 

-627 WSFTANSAFN
+627 WTFTANSAFN

-646 ETFTVSSV
+646 ETFTV
-654 DGTPSTI
+654 T
-661 KVTINGTNDKATV
+661 
-674 SSATVTIDETDKAVT
+674 
-689 TSGTLTSTDVDN
+689 
-701 PDNTFTPG
+701 
-709 SISGTNGDLTID
+709 
-721 ANGHWTFTANSTF
+721 
-734 NQLNVGDKVEET
+734 
-746 FTVSSIDG
+746 
-754 TTSTIKVTLN
+754 
-764 GTNDKATVSSAT
+764 
-776 VAIDEIDKAVTTSG
+776 
-790 TLTST
+790 
-795 DVDNPNNTFTPD
+795 
-807 SISGTN
+807 
-813 GDLTID
+813 
-819 ANGHW
+819 
-824 AFAANSAFNQLNVGD
+824 
-839 KVEESFTVSSVDGTP
+839 SVDGTP

-863 TNDAATVSSATVAID
+863 TNDA
-878 ETDTAISTSGT
+878 
-889 LTSTDVDNPDN
+889 
-900 AFTPDSIT
+900 
-908 GTNGDLTIDAN
+908 
-919 GHWAFTANSAFNQ
+919 
-932 LNVGDKVE
+932 
-940 ETFTV
+940 
-945 SSIDGTPSTIKVTIN
+945 
-960 GTNDAAT
+960 
-967 VSTATVAVDETDTA
+967 
-981 ISTSGTLTSTNV
+981 
-993 DNPDNA
+993 
-999 FTPDSITG
+999 
-1007 TNGDLTIDANGHW
+1007 
-1020 NFTANSAFNQLNVGD
+1020 
-1035 KIEETFT
+1035 
-1042 VSSIDGT
+1042 
-1049 TSTIKVMINGT
+1049 
-1060 NDTAT
+1060 
-1065 VSTATVSVDETD
+1065 
-1077 SAITTSGTLTST
+1077 
-1089 DVDNPDNTF
+1089 
-1098 TPDSIAGTNGDLTI
+1098 
-1112 DANGLWSFTANSA
+1112 
-1125 FNQLNVGDKVE
+1125 
-1136 ETFTVSSVDGTTSTI
+1136 
-1151 KVTINGTNDAAT
+1151 
-1163 VSSATVAIDETD
+1163 
-1175 KATTTSGTLTSTD
+1175 
-1188 VDNPDNAFTPD
+1188 
-1199 SISGTNGDL
+1199 
-1208 TIDATGHWVFTA
+1208 
-1220 NSAFNQLNIGDKVE
+1220 
-1234 ETFTVSS
+1234 
-1241 IDGTPSTI
+1241 
-1249 KVTINGT
+1249 
-1256 NDTATVSSATV
+1256 ATVSSATV

-1328 DKVEETFTVSSVD
+1328 DKVEETFTVSS
-1341 GTPSTIK
+1341 
-1348 VTINGTNDTAT
+1348 
-1359 VSSAT
+1359 
-1364 VAIDETDIAV
+1364 
-1374 TTSGTLT
+1374 
-1381 STDVDNPDNA
+1381 
-1391 FTPDSIAG
+1391 
-1399 TNGNLTID
+1399 
-1407 TNGHWTFTANSAFNQ
+1407 
-1422 LNVGDKVEETFTVSS
+1422 
-1437 IDGTPSTIKVTI
+1437 
-1449 NGTNDAATV
+1449 
-1458 STATVSV
+1458 
-1465 DETDKAVTTS
+1465 
-1475 GTLTSTDVDNP
+1475 
-1486 DNTFAPDSISGT
+1486 
-1498 NGDLTIDATGHWVFI
+1498 
-1513 ANSAFNQLNVG
+1513 
-1524 DKVEETFTVSS
+1524 
-1535 IDGTPSTIKV
+1535 
-1545 TINGTN
+1545 
-1551 DAATVSSA
+1551 
-1559 TVAIDETDKAVTTS
+1559 
-1573 GTLTSTDVDN
+1573 
-1583 PDNAFQPDSISGTN
+1583 
-1597 GDLIIDASGHWMFT
+1597 
-1611 ANSAFNQLNVGDK
+1611 
-1624 VEETFTMSSV
+1624 
-1634 DGTPSTIKVTINGTN
+1634 
-1649 DTATVSSATVAI
+1649 
-1661 DETDK
+1661 
-1666 AVTTSGTLTS
+1666 
-1676 IDVDNPDNAFTPD
+1676 
-1689 SISGTNGDLTIDA
+1689 
-1702 TGHWVFIA
+1702 
-1710 NSAFNQLNVGDKVEE
+1710 
-1725 TFTVSSIDGTPST
+1725 
-1738 IKVTINGT
+1738 
-1746 NDAATVSSATVAID
+1746 
-1760 ETDKA
+1760 
-1765 VTTSGTLTST
+1765 
-1775 DVDNPDNTF
+1775 
-1784 TPDSIGGTNGNL
+1784 
-1796 TIDANGH
+1796 
-1803 WIFTANSA
+1803 
-1811 FNQLNIGDKVEES
+1811 
-1824 FTVSSV
+1824 
-1830 DGTPSTIK
+1830 
-1838 VMINGTNDT
+1838 
-1847 ATVSSAT
+1847 
-1854 VAIDETDKAVTTSGT
+1854 
-1869 LTSTDVDNPDNTFT
+1869 
-1883 PDSISGTNGDL
+1883 
-1894 TIDANGHWAFTANSA
+1894 
-1909 FNQLNVGDKVEE
+1909 
-1921 TFTVSS
+1921 
-1927 VDGTPSTIKVT
+1927 
-1938 INGTN
+1938 
-1943 DAATV
+1943 
-1948 SSATVAID
+1948 
-1956 ETDKAVTTSGTLTST
+1956 
-1971 DVDNPDNT
+1971 
-1979 FTPDSISGTNGDLTI
+1979 
-1994 DANGHWVFTAS
+1994 
-2005 SSFNQL
+2005 
-2011 NVGDKVEETFTVS
+2011 
-2024 SIDGTASTI
+2024 
-2033 KVTINGTNDK
+2033 
-2043 ATVSTAT
+2043 
-2050 VSVDETDK
+2050 
-2058 AVTTSGTLT
+2058 
-2067 STDVDNPDNTFTP
+2067 
-2080 DSITGTNG
+2080 
-2088 NLTIGANGQWTFT
+2088 
-2101 PNSAFNQL
+2101 
-2109 NVGDKVEETFTVTS
+2109 
-2123 VDGTPSTIKVTINGT
+2123 
-2138 NDAATV
+2138 
-2144 SSATIAID
+2144 
-2152 ETDKAVTTS
+2152 
-2161 GTLTSTDVDN
+2161 
-2171 PDNTFTPDSIA
+2171 
-2182 GTNGNLTIG
+2182 
-2191 ANGQWTFTANSAFNQ
+2191 
-2206 LNVGDKVEETF
+2206 
-2217 TVSSVDGTP
+2217 
-2226 STIKVTINGTNDKA
+2226 
-2240 TVSSATVAIDET
+2240 
-2252 DKAVTTSGT
+2252 
-2261 LISND
+2261 
-2266 VDNPDNAFT
+2266 
-2275 PDSISGTNGDLTI
+2275 
-2288 DANGHWVFTA
+2288 
-2298 NSAFNQLNVGDKVE
+2298 
-2312 ETFTVSSIDGTPS
+2312 
-2325 TIKVTINGTND
+2325 
-2336 AATVSSAT
+2336 
-2344 VAIDETDKAVT
+2344 
-2355 TSGTLTSTDVDN
+2355 
-2367 PDNAFTPDSISGTNG
+2367 
-2382 DLTIDAN
+2382 
-2389 GHWTF
+2389 
-2394 TANSAFNQLNVGD
+2394 
-2407 KVEETFT
+2407 
-2414 VSSVDGTPST
+2414 
-2424 IKVTINGTNDAATV
+2424 
-2438 SSATVAIDETDK
+2438 
-2450 ATTTSGTLTS
+2450 
-2460 TDVDNPDNTFTP
+2460 
-2472 DSITGANGDLTID
+2472 
-2485 ANGHWAFTANSA
+2485 
-2497 FNQLNVGDKVEE
+2497 
-2509 TFTVSSVDGT
+2509 
-2519 SSTIKVTINGTNDVA
+2519 
-2534 TVSTATVSV
+2534 
-2543 DETDKAVTTSGTLTS
+2543 
-2558 TDVDNPD
+2558 
-2565 NTFTPDSIVGAN
+2565 
-2577 GDLTIDANGH
+2577 
-2587 WVFTANSAFNQLNV
+2587 
-2601 GDKVEE
+2601 
-2607 TFTVTSVDGTPSTIK
+2607 
-2622 VTINGTNDAA
+2622 
-2632 TVSSATV
+2632 
-2639 AIDETDK
+2639 
-2646 AVTTSGTLTS
+2646 
-2656 TDVDNTDNTFTPDSV
+2656 
-2671 VGSNGDL
+2671 
-2678 TIDANGHWT
+2678 
-2687 FTANSAFNQLN
+2687 
-2698 VGDKVEE
+2698 
-2705 TFTVSSIDG
+2705 
-2714 TPSTIKVTIN
+2714 
-2724 GTNDAATV
+2724 
-2732 SSATVAIDETD
+2732 
-2743 KAVTT
+2743 
-2748 SGTLTNTDVDNP
+2748 
-2760 DNTFTPDSIS
+2760 
-2770 GTNGD
+2770 
-2775 LTIDTN
+2775 
-2781 GHWVFTANST
+2781 
-2791 FNQLNVGDK
+2791 
-2800 VEETFTVS
+2800 
-2808 SIDGTP
+2808 IDGTP

-2820 INGTNDKAVISGTSA
+2820 INGTNDKAVISGTST
-2835 GAVTEESQLQTSG
+2835 GVVTEESQLKTSG

-2855 DAGQGHFSNT
+2855 DAGQAHFSNT

-3129 KAIITGTNTG
+3129 KAVITGTNTG

-3158 LTQGKLFITDVD
+3158 LTQGKLFISDVD

-3232 KTILI
+3232 KTILV

-3305 GPASVVLSVTDGH
+3305 GPATVVLSVTDGH

-3445 LKEDVSVNPQ
+3445 LKEDVSANPQ

-3472 GEGSFISHGFNK
+3472 GEGSFVSHGFNK

-3505 ADNSQTAIQSLGEGE
+3505 ADNSQTVIQSLGEGE

-3735 SLSHIGGRP
+3735 SLTHIGGRP

-3865 DAHGDVTHT
+3865 DAHGGVTHT

-4018 MQVSQ
+4018 MQSSQ
-4023 FGFSDIDTG
+4023 FGFNDIDTG

-4038 AITDLPSATQGKF
+4038 AITDLPPATQGKF

-4070 KLQFIPAQDFN
+4070 KLQFVPAQDFN

-4092 GHDDSQE
+4092 GHTDSAE

-4173 TYHGK
+4173 TYHGN

-4291 NLHADHGSI
+4291 NLHANHGSI
-4300 LDNQDGTYTFT
+4300 LDNQ
-4311 PTKDYNG
+4311 
-4318 QIHFS
+4318 
-4323 YDVTDAHG
+4323 
-4331 GTTHTGAS
+4331 
-4339 TTLTATPDG
+4339 
-4348 AIISE
+4348 
-4353 VTTDHVTEDGSHSSH
+4353 
-4368 NAGVTTELAN
+4368 
-4378 GRLQVVDPDSGENK
+4378 
-4392 FQYSQFGESTVH
+4392 
-4404 DPFGGMLRIDSMG
+4404 
-4417 NWGYSVNNA
+4417 
-4426 NLQHLAQGQTET
+4426 
-4438 VIYRVHSYDGT
+4438 
-4449 AYELHIDVVGTNDA
+4449 
-4463 PTVTQV
+4463 
-4469 ALSNGTE
+4469 
-4476 DTHYQMQA
+4476 
-4484 SQFGFTDV
+4484 
-4492 DSGDTLHSV
+4492 
-4501 AITDLPPATQGKFV
+4501 
-4515 LDGHDVTAG
+4515 
-4524 QHIPTA
+4524 
-4530 DISKL
+4530 
-4535 QFVPA
+4535 
-4540 QDFNGDVQF
+4540 
-4549 KYTVNDGHDDSQEAT
+4549 
-4564 NTLHIDAVGDTAV
+4564 
-4577 ITGTTTGDVDEGHG
+4577 
-4591 TYHDRSPN
+4591 
-4599 YAQLGMA
+4599 
-4606 KLTNDPL
+4606 
-4613 YTDGKLEIIDPD
+4613 
-4625 TGEAQFDTKGIGYS
+4625 
-4639 YHGTYGQLIL
+4639 
-4649 NADGNWHYKVT
+4649 
-4660 VGSNQQNVA
+4660 
-4669 TKIDQLGD
+4669 
-4677 GQELTDTI
+4677 
-4685 TIYSKDGTAQ
+4685 
-4695 DIVITIHGDN
+4695 
-4705 DRPYIS
+4705 
-4711 SEVTLSTGTEDTALT
+4711 
-4726 FTKADLLANTVDV
+4726 
-4739 DANDAGKLSIA
+4739 
-4750 NLLVDHGSVVDNKD
+4750 D

-4805 DAATFT
+4805 DAATFA

-5067 TNEDITRTITTSEFG
+5067 TNEDITRTFTTSEFG
-5082 YSDQDGDALQFV
+5082 YSDQDGDTLQFV

-5102 GSLLL
+5102 GLLLL

-5129 FTPNNN
+5129 FTPISN

-5153 NSAGATMVVDVNAV
+5153 NSASATMVVDVNAV

-5377 IVVTITGTNDAPIL
+5377 IVVNITGTNDAPIL

-5407 VDVNDTHTFSIVS
+5407 VDVNDTHMFSVVS

-5431 PNTGDYIY
+5431 PNTGDYVY

-5663 LDVNRTQ
+5663 LDVNGTQ

-5698 EASVAVTDTAGNS
+5698 EASVAVTDSAGNS

-5972 VQHDEPDMASQ
+5972 VQHDEPDMSSQ
-5983 ADFTVT
+5983 TDFTVT

-6013 GAAAYLDAL
+6013 GAAAYLDVL

-6048 QQDATTHDQAHLD
+6048 QPDAATHDQAHLD

-6082 HNDIDGLPD
+6082 HHNDIDGLPD